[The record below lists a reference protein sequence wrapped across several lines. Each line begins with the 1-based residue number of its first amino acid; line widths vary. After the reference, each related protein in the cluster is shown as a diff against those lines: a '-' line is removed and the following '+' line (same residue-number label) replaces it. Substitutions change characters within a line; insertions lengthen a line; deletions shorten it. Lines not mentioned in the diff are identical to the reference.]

1 MFSKNN
7 TRMNNKKQFEKVNQ
21 YGIKKF
27 NAGTASVLIA
37 SAFMFLGGAAQAA
50 DTNKEEATVAATEK
64 VAAEKPIEEKTETKS
79 AVVEKATE
87 LKEVK
92 AEAKKEVN
100 KATLQAK
107 ISQLDNLFVT
117 LAEKELSE
125 DKQVK
130 TVSAAVELNKA
141 KDLVVSETATQEQVD
156 AQVAA
161 LEAAINNL
169 NKVEKTAEKAV
180 DKKEEK
186 SETKVAKE
194 NLEKAVSEAKAV
206 NQAATTF
213 ATKEVKEE
221 APKAEIKAAVATS
234 EKEIAKALDIF
245 NSDSSTKSYADQ
257 QRKELE
263 KAIEAVYVTMQ
274 RAGHR
279 GKVEAVLADTPS
291 KITGKDVFR
300 DGETVNAV
308 TNAYVDMNADNTAP
322 TGWGVDTTISTST
335 LKAGSITKIE
345 LTNLAEL
352 GAGLAVN
359 TEIRATDGTVV
370 GKVKSIDFKTTTG
383 NNNNKSVPYWAQR
396 TQRGMTYDQRVAE
409 QPAVANE
416 TGTYTYNIEWNDK
429 VKDYPNVSFGAS
441 NLSGSGYLAPQIS
454 KDTPYTATIKID
466 GRTVLEHTYTRKGQ
480 QPSYQK
486 QGTSAS
492 LSENNGLTYL
502 NNEQIGRSDSIV
514 LRTDSDVRYG
524 VGSKFTIKL
533 PNADFTEFKELAGS
547 SNFVNGL
554 NTASTITPNKGDSIT
569 YRPQNRWSNARANE
583 NNVWILQDGR
593 DSGFTLT
600 PRLISPT
607 ELELTVTEGTIQ
619 EDSIVSMPLQSLGIE
634 KVIKDKTLT
643 SEYSKITYENGL
655 IKQGYVGN
663 DKTAATLTVSGG
675 ESINGGKED
684 VITKVPNGWS
694 INGDGKVQGEP
705 PTGAVVRTFKD
716 LVTGE
721 VIGFEPTRYT
731 GNIPLSEDGSK
742 DYTNVLGN
750 KYDVSNDHVDLVKE
764 VNGEEYILADL
775 PPENA
780 RGTLSVTKT
789 RARDLYSEE
798 ELKAKG
804 INGSAFVTPAEYDY
818 VKKTKVEEVNRTIK
832 FVYADNVANLAGTE
846 VFPSQ
851 KQTVSYTGSIKLT
864 AEGKAVINSNDRPVY
879 INWKGTDGQSTD
891 LPELAVPQ
899 KEGYIASVEKVPVQ
913 ATTATDED
921 YEYVVKYTAIQKAK
935 TTFVDEKGN
944 PIPGVAEITE
954 QGGSETPLT
963 KEDEVK
969 AKIKELENK
978 GYELVSNTYPEG
990 GKFDTDKDTDQEFK
1004 VILKQKEVTVTPD
1017 QPKTPGTPVDPNNPE
1032 GPKYPA
1038 GLEEKDLNKTV
1049 TRTITYVYEDGT
1061 PVLNEDGTP
1070 KTVTQEAKFTR
1081 TAKVNLVT
1089 GEVTY
1094 GDWSE
1099 AKDLPEV
1106 KSPVVKGFVADK
1118 ASVPVVNVTGDS
1130 KDTTEVVTYKP
1141 LGSWV
1146 PNIPG
1151 QPTNPIKYPNNPDD
1165 PTKPGTDK
1173 PVLPYVPGMTPKDG
1187 NGQPLKPV
1195 DPQDPT
1201 KGYIIPDI
1209 PQDPTQSTPINYVKD
1224 TQKAKTTFVDEKG
1237 NPIPGVDAITEQGD
1251 SDTPL
1256 TKEDEVKA
1264 KIKEL
1269 ENKGYELVSN
1279 TYPEGGKFD
1288 TDKDTDQEFKVILK
1302 QKEVTVT
1309 PDQPKTPGTPVDPNN
1324 PEGPKYPA
1332 GLEEKDLNKT
1342 VTRTI
1347 TYVYEDGTPVLNED
1361 GTPKTVTQEAK
1372 FTREAKVN
1380 LVTGEVTYG
1389 DWSEAKDLPEVK
1401 SPVVKGFLAD
1411 KASVPATKV
1420 TGDSKDTTEVVTY
1433 KPIGSWIPNI
1443 PGQPTSPI
1451 KYPNDPTD
1459 PTKPGK
1465 PTEVLPYVPGYTPK
1479 DKDGNPLK
1487 PVDPQDPTKG
1497 YEVPNLPTDPSQNTV
1512 INYVKDTQKA
1522 KTTFVDEKGNPIPG
1536 VDAITE
1542 EGDSDTPLTKE
1553 SEVKAKIKELENKGY
1568 ELVSNT
1574 YPEGGKF
1581 DKDKDTD
1588 QEFKVTLKAKEVTV
1602 TPDQPKTPGTP
1613 VDPNNPEGPKYPAG
1627 LEEKDLNKTVT
1638 RTITYV
1644 YADGTPVLNED
1655 GTPKTV
1661 TQEAKF
1667 TREAKVNLVTGEV
1680 TYGDWTPEQD
1690 LAEVKSPVVKGYLAD
1705 KATVPATK
1713 VTADSKD
1720 TTEVV
1725 TYKPIGS
1732 WIPNIPGQPTNPIKY
1747 PNDPT
1752 DPTKPG
1758 KPTETLP
1765 YVPGFTPVDKD
1776 GNPLKPVDPQD
1787 PTKGYI
1793 VPDIPTDPG
1802 KDTVIN
1808 YEANDANLV
1817 VKYVDENGKDLIPAE
1832 TTKGKVGDEYT
1843 TTGKVIN
1850 GYVLVRVEGET
1861 KGKIGKDGSTVTY
1874 VYKPIG
1880 SWIPNIPGQPTN
1892 PIKYPN
1898 DPTDPTKPGKPTE
1911 TLPYVPGFTP
1921 VDKDGNPLKPVDP
1934 QDPTKGY
1941 VVPNIPTDPS
1951 EDTVINYVANKANL
1965 VVKYVDENGKDLIP
1979 AETTEGKEGDEYTT
1993 SGKVIPGY
2001 VLVRVDGEAK
2011 GKIGKDGST
2020 VTYVYKPL
2028 GSWVTNIPGQ
2038 PTSQIK
2044 YPNDPTD
2051 PTKPGSERPVLPYV
2065 PGYTPVDGNG
2075 NPLKP
2080 VDPQDPTKGYIIP
2093 DIPTNPGQD
2102 TVINYVAN
2110 KANLVVK
2117 YVDENGKD
2125 LIPAETT
2132 EGKVGDEYSTTGK
2145 VINGYVLVRVDGE
2158 TKGKIGKDG
2167 STVTYVYKP
2176 IGSWIPNIPGQ
2187 PTSPIK
2193 YPNDPT
2199 DPTKPGKPTET
2210 LPYVPGFT
2218 PVDKDGNPL
2227 KPVDPQDPTKGYV
2240 VPNIP
2245 TDPSEDTV
2253 INYVANK
2260 ANLVVKYVD
2269 ENGKDLIPAETTEG
2283 KEGDEYTTSGK
2294 VIPGYVLVRV
2304 DGEAKGK
2311 IGKDGSTVTYV
2322 YKPLGSWV
2330 TNIPGQPTSQIKYP
2344 NDPTDPTKPGSERPV
2359 LPYVPGYT
2367 PVDGNG
2373 NPLKPVDPQDPTKG
2387 YIIPDIPTN
2396 PGQDTVINYV
2406 ANPKPQPKQDQKP
2419 VQPKANAQVKRL
2431 ANTGATETNT
2441 GLAGLGLAALGGM
2454 LAAVRRRKEK

>member
-1 MFSKNN
+1 MYSRMEKYHGRRAQRFSIRKYS
-7 TRMNNKKQFEKVNQ
+7 F
-21 YGIKKF
+21 G
-27 NAGTASVLIA
+27 AASVLLGTALLLGANAVKADETSTA
-37 SAFMFLGGAAQAA
+37 STKTPEVTNSDKQKPDSAITTPVVEELPELKIDAVKA
-50 DTNKEEATVAATEK
+50 DEKPEVKEEVKTEAKPVAKPVAEKEVTDKAATEK
-64 VAAEKPIEEKTETKS
+64 SDKEQADKKEVAKEKTNKETS
-79 AVVEKATE
+79 EKAATE
-87 LKEVK
+87 KAQDEVKTVLTQLTSEADVMASVASNFSDKEVK
-92 AEAKKEVN
+92 DESAKKELAV
-100 KATLQAK
+100 K
-107 ISQLDNLFVT
+107 IE
-117 LAEKELSE
+117 A
-125 DKQVK
+125 VK
-130 TVSAAVELNKA
+130 
-141 KDLVVSETATQEQVD
+141 
-156 AQVAA
+156 
-161 LEAAINNL
+161 LEAA
-169 NKVEKTAEKAV
+169 
-180 DKKEEK
+180 K
-186 SETKVAKE
+186 SNDLLSSDASKDQMVAQ
-194 NLEKAVSEAKAV
+194 V
-206 NQAATTF
+206 NRLSA
-213 ATKEVKEE
+213 
-221 APKAEIKAAVATS
+221 
-234 EKEIAKALDIF
+234 
-245 NSDSSTKSYADQ
+245 
-257 QRKELE
+257 
-263 KAIEAVYVTMQ
+263 AIEAVYTEMK
-274 RAGHR
+274 RAGHA
-279 GKVEAVLADTPS
+279 GKVESVLAATAS
-291 KITGKDVFR
+291 KITGKDVFK
-300 DGETVNAV
+300 DGETVKAV

-322 TGWGVDTTISTST
+322 TGWGFDTTISTST

-441 NLSGSGYLAPQIS
+441 NLSGDGYLAPQIS

-514 LRTDSDVRYG
+514 LKTDSDVRYG

-533 PNADFTEFKELAGS
+533 PNADFTEFKELEGS
-547 SNFVNGL
+547 SSFVNGL
-554 NTASTITPNKGDSIT
+554 NTASTINPNKGDSIT

-593 DSGFTLT
+593 DTGFTLT

-643 SEYSKITYENGL
+643 SEYSNITYENGL

-675 ESINGGKED
+675 ESINGEKED
-684 VITKVPNGWS
+684 VITTVPNGWS
-694 INGDGKVQGEP
+694 VKGDGKVQGEP

-775 PPENA
+775 PPENVK
-780 RGTLSVTKT
+780 GTLSVTKT

-832 FVYADNVANLAGTE
+832 FVYADNVAGLAGTD

-864 AEGKAVINSNDRPVY
+864 AQGKAVINSEDKPVY
-879 INWKGTDGQSTD
+879 INWKGTNGQSTD

-944 PIPGVAEITE
+944 AIPGVAEITE

-963 KEDEVK
+963 KEADVK

-990 GKFDTDKDTDQEFK
+990 GKFDKDKDTDQEFK
-1004 VILKQKEVTVTPD
+1004 VTLKQKEVTVTPD
-1017 QPKTPGTPVDPNNPE
+1017 QPKTPGTPVDPNNPD

-1081 TAKVNLVT
+1081 EAKVNLVT

-1094 GDWSE
+1094 GDWTP
-1099 AKDLPEV
+1099 AQDLAEV
-1106 KSPVVKGFVADK
+1106 KSPVVKGYLADK
-1118 ASVPVVNVTGDS
+1118 ASVAVVNVTGDS
-1130 KDTTEVVTYKP
+1130 EDIKEVVTYKP

-1201 KGYIIPDI
+1201 KGYVIPDI
-1209 PQDPTQSTPINYVKD
+1209 PNDPTQSTPINYVKD

-1237 NPIPGVDAITEQGD
+1237 NPIPGVAEITEEGD

-1256 TKEDEVKA
+1256 TKEADVKA

-1288 TDKDTDQEFKVILK
+1288 KDKDTDQEFKVTLK

-1324 PEGPKYPA
+1324 PDGPKYPA

-1389 DWSEAKDLPEVK
+1389 DWTPAQDLAEVK
-1401 SPVVKGFLAD
+1401 SPVVKGYLAD
-1411 KASVPATKV
+1411 KASVPTTKV
-1420 TGDSKDTTEVVTY
+1420 TADSKDATEVVTY

-1443 PGQPTSPI
+1443 PGQPTTPI
-1451 KYPNDPTD
+1451 KYPNDPAD
-1459 PTKPGK
+1459 PTKPGQ
-1465 PTEVLPYVPGYTPK
+1465 PTEVLPYVPGFTPE

-1487 PVDPQDPTKG
+1487 PVDPKDPSKG
-1497 YEVPNLPTDPSQNTV
+1497 YVVPNIPTDPSQDTV
-1512 INYVKDTQKA
+1512 INYVANKA
-1522 KTTFVDEKGNPIPG
+1522 KLVVKYVDEKGKDLIPSETTEGKVGDEYTTTGKVIPG
-1536 VDAITE
+1536 HLLVRVD
-1542 EGDSDTPLTKE
+1542 GD
-1553 SEVKAKIKELENKGY
+1553 AK
-1568 ELVSNT
+1568 
-1574 YPEGGKF
+1574 GKIG
-1581 DKDKDTD
+1581 TD
-1588 QEFKVTLKAKEVTV
+1588 GSTV
-1602 TPDQPKTPGTP
+1602 T
-1613 VDPNNPEGPKYPAG
+1613 
-1627 LEEKDLNKTVT
+1627 
-1638 RTITYV
+1638 YV
-1644 YADGTPVLNED
+1644 
-1655 GTPKTV
+1655 
-1661 TQEAKF
+1661 
-1667 TREAKVNLVTGEV
+1667 
-1680 TYGDWTPEQD
+1680 
-1690 LAEVKSPVVKGYLAD
+1690 
-1705 KATVPATK
+1705 
-1713 VTADSKD
+1713 
-1720 TTEVV
+1720 
-1725 TYKPIGS
+1725 YKPIGS
-1732 WIPNIPGQPTNPIKY
+1732 WIPNIPGQPTTPIKY
-1747 PNDPT
+1747 PNDPQ

-1758 KPTETLP
+1758 QPTEVLP
-1765 YVPGFTPVDKD
+1765 YVPGFTPEDKD
-1776 GNPLKPVDPQD
+1776 GNPLKPVDPKD
-1787 PTKGYI
+1787 PSKGYV
-1793 VPDIPTDPG
+1793 VPNIPTDPSQ
-1802 KDTVIN
+1802 DTVIN
-1808 YEANDANLV
+1808 YVANKAKLV
-1817 VKYVDENGKDLIPAE
+1817 VKYVDEKGKDLIPSE
-1832 TTKGKVGDEYT
+1832 TTEGKVGDEYST
-1843 TTGKVIN
+1843 SGKVIP
-1850 GYVLVRVEGET
+1850 GHLLVRVEGEA

-1880 SWIPNIPGQPTN
+1880 SWIPNIPGQPTT

-1898 DPTDPTKPGKPTE
+1898 DPQDPTKPGQPTE
-1911 TLPYVPGFTP
+1911 VLPYVPGFTP
-1921 VDKDGNPLKPVDP
+1921 EDKDGNPLKPVDP
-1934 QDPTKGY
+1934 KDPSKGY

-1951 EDTVINYVANKANL
+1951 
-1965 VVKYVDENGKDLIP
+1965 
-1979 AETTEGKEGDEYTT
+1979 
-1993 SGKVIPGY
+1993 
-2001 VLVRVDGEAK
+2001 
-2011 GKIGKDGST
+2011 
-2020 VTYVYKPL
+2020 
-2028 GSWVTNIPGQ
+2028 
-2038 PTSQIK
+2038 
-2044 YPNDPTD
+2044 
-2051 PTKPGSERPVLPYV
+2051 
-2065 PGYTPVDGNG
+2065 
-2075 NPLKP
+2075 
-2080 VDPQDPTKGYIIP
+2080 
-2093 DIPTNPGQD
+2093 QD

-2110 KANLVVK
+2110 KAKLVVK
-2117 YVDENGKD
+2117 YVDEKGKD
-2125 LIPAETT
+2125 LIPSETT
-2132 EGKVGDEYSTTGK
+2132 EGKVGDEYSTSGK
-2145 VINGYVLVRVDGE
+2145 VIPGHLLVRVEGE
-2158 TKGKIGKDG
+2158 AKGKIGKDG

-2187 PTSPIK
+2187 PTTPIK
-2193 YPNDPT
+2193 YPNDPQ
-2199 DPTKPGKPTET
+2199 DPTKPGQPTEV

-2218 PVDKDGNPL
+2218 PEDKDGNPL
-2227 KPVDPQDPTKGYV
+2227 KPVDPKDPSKGYV

-2245 TDPSEDTV
+2245 TDPS
-2253 INYVANK
+2253 
-2260 ANLVVKYVD
+2260 
-2269 ENGKDLIPAETTEG
+2269 
-2283 KEGDEYTTSGK
+2283 
-2294 VIPGYVLVRV
+2294 
-2304 DGEAKGK
+2304 
-2311 IGKDGSTVTYV
+2311 
-2322 YKPLGSWV
+2322 
-2330 TNIPGQPTSQIKYP
+2330 
-2344 NDPTDPTKPGSERPV
+2344 
-2359 LPYVPGYT
+2359 
-2367 PVDGNG
+2367 
-2373 NPLKPVDPQDPTKG
+2373 
-2387 YIIPDIPTN
+2387 
-2396 PGQDTVINYV
+2396 QDTVINYV
-2406 ANPKPQPKQDQKP
+2406 PNPREVEKPAKPAQPSKPSKQETPKYVEGQKELP
-2419 VQPKANAQVKRL
+2419 
-2431 ANTGATETNT
+2431 NTGTEASAS
-2441 GLAGLGLAALGGM
+2441 LASLGLLGALGGFGL
-2454 LAAVRRRKEK
+2454 LARKKKED

>member
-7 TRMNNKKQFEKVNQ
+7 TKMNNKKQYEKVNH

-50 DTNKEEATVAATEK
+50 DTNKQETTVAVAEKAAATTTEEKAETAKVETPAVAEKAAETREVAPKAEVKEETTVKAAAKEEKAEEA
-64 VAAEKPIEEKTETKS
+64 
-79 AVVEKATE
+79 KA
-87 LKEVK
+87 
-92 AEAKKEVN
+92 KEVN
-100 KATLQAK
+100 KTALQAK
-107 ISQLDNLFVT
+107 ISQLDNLFVS
-117 LAEKELSE
+117 LAGQELTE
-125 DKQVK
+125 TKQTQ

-141 KDLVVSETATQEQVD
+141 KDLVAQASATQEQVD
-156 AQVAA
+156 AQEAA

-169 NKVEKTAEKAV
+169 NKVEKTAEKEA
-180 DKKEEK
+180 DKKEETKKEEK

-194 NLEKAVSEAKAV
+194 ELEKAVSEAKAV

-213 ATKEVKEE
+213 KTKQVKEA

-245 NSDSSTKSYADQ
+245 NSDSSTKEDADQ

-279 GKVEAVLADTPS
+279 GRVETVLADTAS
-291 KITGKDVFR
+291 KITGKDVLK
-300 DGETVNAV
+300 DGETVKAV
-308 TNAYVDMNADNTAP
+308 TNAYVDMNSDNTKP
-322 TGWGVDTTISTST
+322 VGWGFDTTISTST

-441 NLSGSGYLAPQIS
+441 NLSGSGYYAPQIS

-514 LRTDSDVRYG
+514 LKTDSDVRYG

-533 PNADFTEFKELAGS
+533 PNADFTEFKELEGS

-554 NTASTITPNKGDSIT
+554 NTASTINPNKGDSIT
-569 YRPQNRWSNARANE
+569 YRPASRWANVKANE
-583 NNVWILQDGR
+583 NNVWILNDGR
-593 DSGFTLT
+593 DTGFTLT

-619 EDSIVSMPLQSLGIE
+619 EGSTVSMPLQSLGIE

-643 SEYSKITYENGL
+643 SEYSNITYENGL

-675 ESINGGKED
+675 ESVNGEKED
-684 VITKVPNGWS
+684 VITTVPNGWS
-694 INGDGKVQGEP
+694 IVGDGKVQGEP

-750 KYDVSNDHVDLVKE
+750 KYDVSNDNVDLVKE
-764 VNGEEYILADL
+764 VNGEEYILADI
-775 PPENA
+775 PAENA

-804 INGSAFVTPAEYDY
+804 INGSAFVNPVNYDY

-832 FVYADNVANLAGTE
+832 FVYADNVADLAGTE

-864 AEGKAVINSNDRPVY
+864 AQGKAVINSEDKPVY
-879 INWKGTDGQSTD
+879 INWKGTNGQSTD

-913 ATTATDED
+913 PTTAKDED

-944 PIPGVAEITE
+944 AIPGVAEITE

-1004 VILKQKEVTVTPD
+1004 VTLKQ
-1017 QPKTPGTPVDPNNPE
+1017 
-1032 GPKYPA
+1032 
-1038 GLEEKDLNKTV
+1038 
-1049 TRTITYVYEDGT
+1049 
-1061 PVLNEDGTP
+1061 
-1070 KTVTQEAKFTR
+1070 
-1081 TAKVNLVT
+1081 
-1089 GEVTY
+1089 
-1094 GDWSE
+1094 
-1099 AKDLPEV
+1099 
-1106 KSPVVKGFVADK
+1106 
-1118 ASVPVVNVTGDS
+1118 
-1130 KDTTEVVTYKP
+1130 
-1141 LGSWV
+1141 
-1146 PNIPG
+1146 
-1151 QPTNPIKYPNNPDD
+1151 
-1165 PTKPGTDK
+1165 
-1173 PVLPYVPGMTPKDG
+1173 
-1187 NGQPLKPV
+1187 
-1195 DPQDPT
+1195 
-1201 KGYIIPDI
+1201 
-1209 PQDPTQSTPINYVKD
+1209 
-1224 TQKAKTTFVDEKG
+1224 
-1237 NPIPGVDAITEQGD
+1237 
-1251 SDTPL
+1251 
-1256 TKEDEVKA
+1256 
-1264 KIKEL
+1264 
-1269 ENKGYELVSN
+1269 
-1279 TYPEGGKFD
+1279 
-1288 TDKDTDQEFKVILK
+1288 
-1302 QKEVTVT
+1302 
-1309 PDQPKTPGTPVDPNN
+1309 
-1324 PEGPKYPA
+1324 
-1332 GLEEKDLNKT
+1332 
-1342 VTRTI
+1342 
-1347 TYVYEDGTPVLNED
+1347 
-1361 GTPKTVTQEAK
+1361 
-1372 FTREAKVN
+1372 
-1380 LVTGEVTYG
+1380 
-1389 DWSEAKDLPEVK
+1389 
-1401 SPVVKGFLAD
+1401 
-1411 KASVPATKV
+1411 
-1420 TGDSKDTTEVVTY
+1420 
-1433 KPIGSWIPNI
+1433 
-1443 PGQPTSPI
+1443 
-1451 KYPNDPTD
+1451 
-1459 PTKPGK
+1459 
-1465 PTEVLPYVPGYTPK
+1465 
-1479 DKDGNPLK
+1479 
-1487 PVDPQDPTKG
+1487 
-1497 YEVPNLPTDPSQNTV
+1497 
-1512 INYVKDTQKA
+1512 
-1522 KTTFVDEKGNPIPG
+1522 
-1536 VDAITE
+1536 
-1542 EGDSDTPLTKE
+1542 
-1553 SEVKAKIKELENKGY
+1553 
-1568 ELVSNT
+1568 
-1574 YPEGGKF
+1574 
-1581 DKDKDTD
+1581 
-1588 QEFKVTLKAKEVTV
+1588 KEVTV

-1680 TYGDWTPEQD
+1680 TYGNWTPAQD

-1747 PNDPT
+1747 PNDPQ

-1758 KPTETLP
+1758 QPTEVLP
-1765 YVPGFTPVDKD
+1765 YVPGFTPEDKD
-1776 GNPLKPVDPQD
+1776 GNPLKPVDPTD
-1787 PTKGYI
+1787 PTKGYV
-1793 VPDIPTDPG
+1793 VPNIPTDPSQ
-1802 KDTVIN
+1802 DTVIN
-1808 YEANDANLV
+1808 YVANKAKLV
-1817 VKYVDENGKDLIPAE
+1817 VKYVDESGKDLIPSE
-1832 TTKGKVGDEYT
+1832 TTEGKVGDEYT
-1843 TTGKVIN
+1843 TTGKVIP
-1850 GYVLVRVEGET
+1850 GHLLVRVEGDA

-1898 DPTDPTKPGKPTE
+1898 DPTDPTKPGQPTE
-1911 TLPYVPGFTP
+1911 VLPYVPGFTP
-1921 VDKDGNPLKPVDP
+1921 EDKDGNPLKPVDP
-1934 QDPTKGY
+1934 TDPTKGY

-1951 EDTVINYVANKANL
+1951 QDTVINYVANKAKL
-1965 VVKYVDENGKDLIP
+1965 VVKYVDESGKDLIP
-1979 AETTEGKEGDEYTT
+1979 SETTEGKVGDEYTT
-1993 SGKVIPGY
+1993 TGKVIPGY

-2011 GKIGKDGST
+2011 GKIGTDGST

-2028 GSWVTNIPGQ
+2028 GSWIPNIPGQ
-2038 PTSQIK
+2038 PTNPIK
-2044 YPNDPTD
+2044 YPNDPQD
-2051 PTKPGSERPVLPYV
+2051 PTKPGQPTETLPYVPGYTPQDGNGNPLKPVDPKDPSKGYVVPNIPADPSQDTVINYVATEANLVVKYVDEKGKDLIPAETTKVKIGDEYRTTGKVIKGYVLVRVEDEAKGKIGIDGSTVTYVYQPLGSWIPNIPGQPTNPIKYPNDPQDPTKPGKPTETLPYV

-2080 VDPQDPTKGYIIP
+2080 VDPQDPTKGYIVP

-2102 TVINYVAN
+2102 T
-2110 KANLVVK
+2110 
-2117 YVDENGKD
+2117 
-2125 LIPAETT
+2125 P
-2132 EGKVGDEYSTTGK
+2132 
-2145 VINGYVLVRVDGE
+2145 
-2158 TKGKIGKDG
+2158 
-2167 STVTYVYKP
+2167 
-2176 IGSWIPNIPGQ
+2176 
-2187 PTSPIK
+2187 
-2193 YPNDPT
+2193 
-2199 DPTKPGKPTET
+2199 
-2210 LPYVPGFT
+2210 
-2218 PVDKDGNPL
+2218 
-2227 KPVDPQDPTKGYV
+2227 
-2240 VPNIP
+2240 
-2245 TDPSEDTV
+2245 
-2253 INYVANK
+2253 
-2260 ANLVVKYVD
+2260 
-2269 ENGKDLIPAETTEG
+2269 
-2283 KEGDEYTTSGK
+2283 
-2294 VIPGYVLVRV
+2294 
-2304 DGEAKGK
+2304 
-2311 IGKDGSTVTYV
+2311 
-2322 YKPLGSWV
+2322 
-2330 TNIPGQPTSQIKYP
+2330 
-2344 NDPTDPTKPGSERPV
+2344 
-2359 LPYVPGYT
+2359 
-2367 PVDGNG
+2367 
-2373 NPLKPVDPQDPTKG
+2373 
-2387 YIIPDIPTN
+2387 
-2396 PGQDTVINYV
+2396 INYV
-2406 ANPKPQPKQDQKP
+2406 ANPKPQSNRGQKPQPKPAVTPEKPGQNNAP
-2419 VQPKANAQVKRL
+2419 VQPKANGQVKRL
-2431 ANTGATETNT
+2431 ANTGTTETNT
-2441 GLAGLGLAALGGM
+2441 GLAGLGLASLAGM
-2454 LAAVRRRKEK
+2454 LAAARRRKEK

>member
-1 MFSKNN
+1 MYSRMEKYHGRRAQRFSIRKYS
-7 TRMNNKKQFEKVNQ
+7 F
-21 YGIKKF
+21 G
-27 NAGTASVLIA
+27 AASVL
-37 SAFMFLGGAAQAA
+37 LGTALVLGANGVQA
-50 DTNKEEATVAATEK
+50 EETVAVNPATSEQSNSDKNLSSSTLSTPVVEELPELKIDAVKADEKPEVKEDAKTEAKPVAEKEVTVKAEKEKPAKDQTDKKETDKEKTAKIETEK
-64 VAAEKPIEEKTETKS
+64 AQDEVKTVLTQLTSEAEVMASVAS
-79 AVVEKATE
+79 NFSD
-87 LKEVK
+87 KEVK
-92 AEAKKEVN
+92 DEAAKKELAV
-100 KATLQAK
+100 K
-107 ISQLDNLFVT
+107 IE
-117 LAEKELSE
+117 A
-125 DKQVK
+125 VK
-130 TVSAAVELNKA
+130 
-141 KDLVVSETATQEQVD
+141 
-156 AQVAA
+156 
-161 LEAAINNL
+161 LEAA
-169 NKVEKTAEKAV
+169 
-180 DKKEEK
+180 K
-186 SETKVAKE
+186 SNDLLSSDASKDQMVAQ
-194 NLEKAVSEAKAV
+194 V
-206 NQAATTF
+206 NRLSA
-213 ATKEVKEE
+213 
-221 APKAEIKAAVATS
+221 
-234 EKEIAKALDIF
+234 
-245 NSDSSTKSYADQ
+245 
-257 QRKELE
+257 
-263 KAIEAVYVTMQ
+263 AIEAVYTEMK
-274 RAGHR
+274 RAGHA
-279 GKVEAVLADTPS
+279 GKVESVLAATAS
-291 KITGKDVFR
+291 KITGKDVFK
-300 DGETVNAV
+300 DGETVKAV

-322 TGWGVDTTISTST
+322 TGWGFDTTISTST

-352 GAGLAVN
+352 GAGLANN

-441 NLSGSGYLAPQIS
+441 NLSGDGYLAPQIS

-514 LRTDSDVRYG
+514 LKTDSDVRYG

-533 PNADFTEFKELAGS
+533 PNADFTEFKELEGS

-554 NTASTITPNKGDSIT
+554 NTASTINPNKGDSIT

-593 DSGFTLT
+593 DTGFTLT

-643 SEYSKITYENGL
+643 SEYSNITYENGL

-675 ESINGGKED
+675 ESINGEKED
-684 VITKVPNGWS
+684 VITTVPNGWS
-694 INGDGKVQGEP
+694 VKGDGKVQGEP

-775 PPENA
+775 PPENVK
-780 RGTLSVTKT
+780 GTLSVTKT

-832 FVYADNVANLAGTE
+832 FVYADNVAGLAGTD

-864 AEGKAVINSNDRPVY
+864 AQGKAVINSEDKPVY
-879 INWKGTDGQSTD
+879 INWKGTNGQSTD

-944 PIPGVAEITE
+944 AIPGVAEITE

-963 KEDEVK
+963 KEADVK

-1004 VILKQKEVTVTPD
+1004 VTLKQKEVTVTPD
-1017 QPKTPGTPVDPNNPE
+1017 QPKTPGTPVDPNNPD

-1081 TAKVNLVT
+1081 EAKVNLVT

-1094 GDWSE
+1094 GDWTP
-1099 AKDLPEV
+1099 AQDLAEV
-1106 KSPVVKGFVADK
+1106 KSPVVKGYLADK
-1118 ASVPVVNVTGDS
+1118 ASVAVVNVTGDS
-1130 KDTTEVVTYKP
+1130 EDIKEVVTYKP

-1201 KGYIIPDI
+1201 KGYVIPDI
-1209 PQDPTQSTPINYVKD
+1209 PNDPTQSTPINYVKD

-1237 NPIPGVDAITEQGD
+1237 NPIPGVDAITEEGD

-1256 TKEDEVKA
+1256 TKEADVKA

-1288 TDKDTDQEFKVILK
+1288 KDKDTDQEFKVTLK
-1302 QKEVTVT
+1302 AKEVTVT

-1324 PEGPKYPA
+1324 PDGPKYPA

-1389 DWSEAKDLPEVK
+1389 DWTPAQDLAEVK
-1401 SPVVKGFLAD
+1401 SPVVKGYLAD
-1411 KASVPATKV
+1411 KASVPTTKV
-1420 TGDSKDTTEVVTY
+1420 TADSKDATEVVTY

-1443 PGQPTSPI
+1443 PGQPTTPI
-1451 KYPNDPTD
+1451 KYPNDPQD
-1459 PTKPGK
+1459 PTKPGQ
-1465 PTEVLPYVPGYTPK
+1465 PTEVLPYVPGFTPE

-1487 PVDPQDPTKG
+1487 PVDPKDPSKG
-1497 YEVPNLPTDPSQNTV
+1497 YVVPNIPTDPSQDTV
-1512 INYVKDTQKA
+1512 INYVA
-1522 KTTFVDEKGNPIPG
+1522 
-1536 VDAITE
+1536 
-1542 EGDSDTPLTKE
+1542 
-1553 SEVKAKIKELENKGY
+1553 NK
-1568 ELVSNT
+1568 
-1574 YPEGGKF
+1574 
-1581 DKDKDTD
+1581 
-1588 QEFKVTLKAKEVTV
+1588 
-1602 TPDQPKTPGTP
+1602 
-1613 VDPNNPEGPKYPAG
+1613 
-1627 LEEKDLNKTVT
+1627 
-1638 RTITYV
+1638 
-1644 YADGTPVLNED
+1644 
-1655 GTPKTV
+1655 
-1661 TQEAKF
+1661 
-1667 TREAKVNLVTGEV
+1667 
-1680 TYGDWTPEQD
+1680 
-1690 LAEVKSPVVKGYLAD
+1690 
-1705 KATVPATK
+1705 
-1713 VTADSKD
+1713 
-1720 TTEVV
+1720 
-1725 TYKPIGS
+1725 
-1732 WIPNIPGQPTNPIKY
+1732 
-1747 PNDPT
+1747 
-1752 DPTKPG
+1752 
-1758 KPTETLP
+1758 
-1765 YVPGFTPVDKD
+1765 
-1776 GNPLKPVDPQD
+1776 
-1787 PTKGYI
+1787 
-1793 VPDIPTDPG
+1793 
-1802 KDTVIN
+1802 
-1808 YEANDANLV
+1808 ANLV
-1817 VKYVDENGKDLIPAE
+1817 VKYVDEKGKDLIPSE
-1832 TTKGKVGDEYT
+1832 TTEGKVGDEYST
-1843 TTGKVIN
+1843 SGKVIP
-1850 GYVLVRVEGET
+1850 GHLLVRVEGEA

-1880 SWIPNIPGQPTN
+1880 SWIPNIPGQPTT

-1898 DPTDPTKPGKPTE
+1898 DPQDPTKPGQPTDV
-1911 TLPYVPGFTP
+1911 LPYVPGFTP
-1921 VDKDGNPLKPVDP
+1921 EDKDGNPLKPVDP
-1934 QDPTKGY
+1934 IDPTKGY

-1951 EDTVINYVANKANL
+1951 
-1965 VVKYVDENGKDLIP
+1965 
-1979 AETTEGKEGDEYTT
+1979 
-1993 SGKVIPGY
+1993 
-2001 VLVRVDGEAK
+2001 
-2011 GKIGKDGST
+2011 
-2020 VTYVYKPL
+2020 
-2028 GSWVTNIPGQ
+2028 
-2038 PTSQIK
+2038 
-2044 YPNDPTD
+2044 
-2051 PTKPGSERPVLPYV
+2051 
-2065 PGYTPVDGNG
+2065 
-2075 NPLKP
+2075 
-2080 VDPQDPTKGYIIP
+2080 
-2093 DIPTNPGQD
+2093 QD

-2110 KANLVVK
+2110 KAKLVVK
-2117 YVDENGKD
+2117 YVDEKGKD
-2125 LIPAETT
+2125 LIPSETT
-2132 EGKVGDEYSTTGK
+2132 EGKVGDEYTTTGK
-2145 VINGYVLVRVDGE
+2145 VIPGHLLVRVDGDA
-2158 TKGKIGKDG
+2158 KGKIGTDG

-2187 PTSPIK
+2187 PTTPIK
-2193 YPNDPT
+2193 YPNDPQ
-2199 DPTKPGKPTET
+2199 DPTKPGKDKPV
-2210 LPYVPGFT
+2210 LPYVPGYT
-2218 PVDKDGNPL
+2218 PKDKDGNPL
-2227 KPVDPQDPTKGYV
+2227 KPVDPNDPTKGYE
-2240 VPNIP
+2240 VPN
-2245 TDPSEDTV
+2245 V
-2253 INYVANK
+2253 
-2260 ANLVVKYVD
+2260 
-2269 ENGKDLIPAETTEG
+2269 
-2283 KEGDEYTTSGK
+2283 
-2294 VIPGYVLVRV
+2294 
-2304 DGEAKGK
+2304 
-2311 IGKDGSTVTYV
+2311 
-2322 YKPLGSWV
+2322 
-2330 TNIPGQPTSQIKYP
+2330 
-2344 NDPTDPTKPGSERPV
+2344 
-2359 LPYVPGYT
+2359 
-2367 PVDGNG
+2367 
-2373 NPLKPVDPQDPTKG
+2373 
-2387 YIIPDIPTN
+2387 PTN
-2396 PGQDTVINYV
+2396 PGEDTPINYV
-2406 ANPKPQPKQDQKP
+2406 PNPREVEKPAKPAQPSKPSKQETPKYVEGQKELP
-2419 VQPKANAQVKRL
+2419 NTGTEANASL
-2431 ANTGATETNT
+2431 AS
-2441 GLAGLGLAALGGM
+2441 LGLLGALGVFGL
-2454 LAAVRRRKEK
+2454 LARKKKED

>member
-1 MFSKNN
+1 MYSRMEKYHGRRAQRFSIRKYS
-7 TRMNNKKQFEKVNQ
+7 F
-21 YGIKKF
+21 G
-27 NAGTASVLIA
+27 AASVLLGTALLLGANAVKADETSTA
-37 SAFMFLGGAAQAA
+37 STKTPEVTNSDKQKPDSAITTPVVEELPELKIDAVKA
-50 DTNKEEATVAATEK
+50 DEKPEVKEEVKTEAKPVAEKEVTDKAATEK
-64 VAAEKPIEEKTETKS
+64 SDKEQADKKEVAKEKTNKETS
-79 AVVEKATE
+79 EKAATE
-87 LKEVK
+87 KAQDEVKTVLTQLTSEADVMASVASNFSDKEVK
-92 AEAKKEVN
+92 DESAKKELAV
-100 KATLQAK
+100 K
-107 ISQLDNLFVT
+107 IE
-117 LAEKELSE
+117 A
-125 DKQVK
+125 VK
-130 TVSAAVELNKA
+130 
-141 KDLVVSETATQEQVD
+141 
-156 AQVAA
+156 
-161 LEAAINNL
+161 LEAA
-169 NKVEKTAEKAV
+169 
-180 DKKEEK
+180 K
-186 SETKVAKE
+186 SNDLLSSDASKDQMVAQ
-194 NLEKAVSEAKAV
+194 V
-206 NQAATTF
+206 NRLSA
-213 ATKEVKEE
+213 
-221 APKAEIKAAVATS
+221 
-234 EKEIAKALDIF
+234 
-245 NSDSSTKSYADQ
+245 
-257 QRKELE
+257 
-263 KAIEAVYVTMQ
+263 AIEAVYTEMK
-274 RAGHR
+274 RAGHA
-279 GKVEAVLADTPS
+279 GKVESVLAATAS
-291 KITGKDVFR
+291 KITGKDVFK
-300 DGETVNAV
+300 DGETVKAV

-322 TGWGVDTTISTST
+322 TGWGFDTTISTST

-441 NLSGSGYLAPQIS
+441 NLSGDGYLAPQIS

-514 LRTDSDVRYG
+514 LKTDSDVRYG

-533 PNADFTEFKELAGS
+533 PNADFTEFKELEGNS
-547 SNFVNGL
+547 SFVNGL
-554 NTASTITPNKGDSIT
+554 NTASTINPNKGDSIT

-593 DSGFTLT
+593 DTGFTLT

-643 SEYSKITYENGL
+643 SEYSNITYENGL

-675 ESINGGKED
+675 ESINGEKED
-684 VITKVPNGWS
+684 VITTVPNGWS
-694 INGDGKVQGEP
+694 VKGDGKVQGEP

-775 PPENA
+775 PPENVK
-780 RGTLSVTKT
+780 GTLSVTKT

-832 FVYADNVANLAGTE
+832 FVYADNVAGLAGTD

-864 AEGKAVINSNDRPVY
+864 AQGKAVINSEDKPVY
-879 INWKGTDGQSTD
+879 INWKGTNGQSTD

-944 PIPGVAEITE
+944 AIPGVAEITE

-963 KEDEVK
+963 KEADVK

-1004 VILKQKEVTVTPD
+1004 VTLKQKEVTVTPD
-1017 QPKTPGTPVDPNNPE
+1017 QPKTPGTPVDPNNPD

-1081 TAKVNLVT
+1081 EAKVNLVT

-1094 GDWSE
+1094 GDWTP
-1099 AKDLPEV
+1099 AQDLAEV
-1106 KSPVVKGFVADK
+1106 KSPVVKGYLADK
-1118 ASVPVVNVTGDS
+1118 ASVAVVNVTGDS
-1130 KDTTEVVTYKP
+1130 EDIKEVVTYKP

-1201 KGYIIPDI
+1201 KGYVIPDI
-1209 PQDPTQSTPINYVKD
+1209 PNDPTQSTPINYVKD

-1237 NPIPGVDAITEQGD
+1237 NPIPGVAEITEEGD

-1256 TKEDEVKA
+1256 TKEADVKA

-1288 TDKDTDQEFKVILK
+1288 KDKDTDQEFKVTLK
-1302 QKEVTVT
+1302 AKEVTVT

-1324 PEGPKYPA
+1324 PDGPKYPA

-1389 DWSEAKDLPEVK
+1389 DWTPAQDLAEVK
-1401 SPVVKGFLAD
+1401 SPVVKGYLAD
-1411 KASVPATKV
+1411 KASVPTTKV
-1420 TGDSKDTTEVVTY
+1420 TADSKDATEVVTY

-1443 PGQPTSPI
+1443 PGQPTTPI
-1451 KYPNDPTD
+1451 KYPNDPAD
-1459 PTKPGK
+1459 PTKPGQ
-1465 PTEVLPYVPGYTPK
+1465 PTEVLPYVPGFTPE

-1487 PVDPQDPTKG
+1487 PVDPTDPTKG
-1497 YEVPNLPTDPSQNTV
+1497 YEVPNIPTDPSQDTV
-1512 INYVKDTQKA
+1512 INYVANKA
-1522 KTTFVDEKGNPIPG
+1522 KLVVKYVDEKGKDLIPSETTEGKVGDEYTTTGKVIPG
-1536 VDAITE
+1536 HLLVRVD
-1542 EGDSDTPLTKE
+1542 GD
-1553 SEVKAKIKELENKGY
+1553 AK
-1568 ELVSNT
+1568 
-1574 YPEGGKF
+1574 GKIG
-1581 DKDKDTD
+1581 TD
-1588 QEFKVTLKAKEVTV
+1588 GSTV
-1602 TPDQPKTPGTP
+1602 T
-1613 VDPNNPEGPKYPAG
+1613 
-1627 LEEKDLNKTVT
+1627 
-1638 RTITYV
+1638 YV
-1644 YADGTPVLNED
+1644 
-1655 GTPKTV
+1655 
-1661 TQEAKF
+1661 
-1667 TREAKVNLVTGEV
+1667 
-1680 TYGDWTPEQD
+1680 
-1690 LAEVKSPVVKGYLAD
+1690 
-1705 KATVPATK
+1705 
-1713 VTADSKD
+1713 
-1720 TTEVV
+1720 
-1725 TYKPIGS
+1725 YKPIGS
-1732 WIPNIPGQPTNPIKY
+1732 WIPNIPGQPTTPIKY
-1747 PNDPT
+1747 PNDPQ

-1758 KPTETLP
+1758 QPTEVLP
-1765 YVPGFTPVDKD
+1765 YVPGFTPEDKD
-1776 GNPLKPVDPQD
+1776 GNPLKPVDPTD
-1787 PTKGYI
+1787 PTKGYE
-1793 VPDIPTDPG
+1793 VPNIPTDPSQ
-1802 KDTVIN
+1802 DTVIN
-1808 YEANDANLV
+1808 YVANKAKLV
-1817 VKYVDENGKDLIPAE
+1817 VKYVDEKGKDLIPSE
-1832 TTKGKVGDEYT
+1832 TTEGKVGDEYT
-1843 TTGKVIN
+1843 TTGKVIP
-1850 GYVLVRVEGET
+1850 GHLLVRVEGEA

-1880 SWIPNIPGQPTN
+1880 SWIPNIPGQPTT

-1898 DPTDPTKPGKPTE
+1898 DPQDPTKPGQPTE
-1911 TLPYVPGFTP
+1911 VLPYVPGFTP
-1921 VDKDGNPLKPVDP
+1921 EDKDGNPLKPVDP
-1934 QDPTKGY
+1934 KDPSKGY

-1951 EDTVINYVANKANL
+1951 
-1965 VVKYVDENGKDLIP
+1965 
-1979 AETTEGKEGDEYTT
+1979 
-1993 SGKVIPGY
+1993 
-2001 VLVRVDGEAK
+2001 
-2011 GKIGKDGST
+2011 
-2020 VTYVYKPL
+2020 
-2028 GSWVTNIPGQ
+2028 
-2038 PTSQIK
+2038 
-2044 YPNDPTD
+2044 
-2051 PTKPGSERPVLPYV
+2051 
-2065 PGYTPVDGNG
+2065 
-2075 NPLKP
+2075 
-2080 VDPQDPTKGYIIP
+2080 
-2093 DIPTNPGQD
+2093 QD

-2117 YVDENGKD
+2117 YVDEKGKD
-2125 LIPAETT
+2125 LIPSETT
-2132 EGKVGDEYSTTGK
+2132 EGKVGDEYSTSGK
-2145 VINGYVLVRVDGE
+2145 VIPGHLLVRVEGE
-2158 TKGKIGKDG
+2158 AKGKIGKDG

-2193 YPNDPT
+2193 YPNDPA
-2199 DPTKPGKPTET
+2199 DPTKPGQPTEV

-2218 PVDKDGNPL
+2218 PEDKDGNPL
-2227 KPVDPQDPTKGYV
+2227 KPVDPKDPTKGYV

-2245 TDPSEDTV
+2245 TDPS
-2253 INYVANK
+2253 
-2260 ANLVVKYVD
+2260 
-2269 ENGKDLIPAETTEG
+2269 
-2283 KEGDEYTTSGK
+2283 
-2294 VIPGYVLVRV
+2294 
-2304 DGEAKGK
+2304 
-2311 IGKDGSTVTYV
+2311 
-2322 YKPLGSWV
+2322 
-2330 TNIPGQPTSQIKYP
+2330 
-2344 NDPTDPTKPGSERPV
+2344 
-2359 LPYVPGYT
+2359 
-2367 PVDGNG
+2367 
-2373 NPLKPVDPQDPTKG
+2373 
-2387 YIIPDIPTN
+2387 
-2396 PGQDTVINYV
+2396 QDTVINYV
-2406 ANPKPQPKQDQKP
+2406 PNPREVEKPAKPAQPSKPSKQETPKYVEGQKELP
-2419 VQPKANAQVKRL
+2419 
-2431 ANTGATETNT
+2431 NTGTEASAS
-2441 GLAGLGLAALGGM
+2441 LASLGLLGALGGFGL
-2454 LAAVRRRKEK
+2454 LARKKKED

>member
-7 TRMNNKKQFEKVNQ
+7 TKMNNKKQYEKVNH

-64 VAAEKPIEEKTETKS
+64 ATATEEKAEVAKAETPAVETKT
-79 AVVEKATE
+79 AEVKEVAPKAEKAT
-87 LKEVK
+87 
-92 AEAKKEVN
+92 AKEVN
-100 KATLQAK
+100 KNALQAK
-107 ISQLDNLFVT
+107 ISQLDNLFVS
-117 LAEKELSE
+117 LAGQELSE

-141 KDLVVSETATQEQVD
+141 KDLAASASVTQEQVD

-169 NKVEKTAEKAV
+169 NKVEKTAEKVA
-180 DKKEEK
+180 DKKEEAKKEEK
-186 SETKVAKE
+186 SETAVAKE
-194 NLEKAVSEAKAV
+194 NLEKVVSEAKAV

-245 NSDSSTKSYADQ
+245 NSDSSTKEDADQ

-279 GKVEAVLADTPS
+279 GRVESVLADTAS
-291 KITGKDVFR
+291 KITGKDVLK
-300 DGETVNAV
+300 DGEEVKAV

-322 TGWGVDTTISTST
+322 TGWGFDTTISTST

-441 NLSGSGYLAPQIS
+441 NLSGNGYLAPQIS

-492 LSENNGLTYL
+492 LSENNGLNYL
-502 NNEQIGRSDSIV
+502 NNELKSRSDSIV

-533 PNADFTEFKELAGS
+533 PNADFTEFKELEGS
-547 SNFVNGL
+547 SSFVNGL
-554 NTASTITPNKGDSIT
+554 NTASTINPNKGDSIT

-593 DSGFTLT
+593 DTGFTLT

-643 SEYSKITYENGL
+643 SEYSNITYENGL

-750 KYDVSNDHVDLVKE
+750 KYDVSNDNVDLVKE

-775 PPENA
+775 SPKNV

-832 FVYADNVANLAGTE
+832 FVYADNVAGLAGTD

-851 KQTVSYTGSIKLT
+851 KQTVSYTGTIKLT
-864 AEGKAVINSNDRPVY
+864 AQGKAVINSDDKPVY

-944 PIPGVAEITE
+944 AIPGVAEITE

-963 KEDEVK
+963 KEADVK
-969 AKIKELENK
+969 AKIKELEDK

-1017 QPKTPGTPVDPNNPE
+1017 QPKTPGTPVDPNNPD

-1038 GLEEKDLNKTV
+1038 GLEENNLNKTV

-1089 GEVTY
+1089 KEVTY

-1099 AKDLPEV
+1099 AKDLAEV
-1106 KSPVVKGFVADK
+1106 KSPVVPGYLADK
-1118 ASVPVVNVTGDS
+1118 ASVAVVNVTGNSEDI
-1130 KDTTEVVTYKP
+1130 KEVVTYKP

-1195 DPQDPT
+1195 DPTDPT
-1201 KGYIIPDI
+1201 KGYIVPDL
-1209 PQDPTQSTPINYVKD
+1209 PTDPSQNTPINYVKD

-1256 TKEDEVKA
+1256 TKEA
-1264 KIKEL
+1264 
-1269 ENKGYELVSN
+1269 
-1279 TYPEGGKFD
+1279 
-1288 TDKDTDQEFKVILK
+1288 
-1302 QKEVTVT
+1302 
-1309 PDQPKTPGTPVDPNN
+1309 
-1324 PEGPKYPA
+1324 
-1332 GLEEKDLNKT
+1332 
-1342 VTRTI
+1342 
-1347 TYVYEDGTPVLNED
+1347 
-1361 GTPKTVTQEAK
+1361 
-1372 FTREAKVN
+1372 
-1380 LVTGEVTYG
+1380 
-1389 DWSEAKDLPEVK
+1389 
-1401 SPVVKGFLAD
+1401 
-1411 KASVPATKV
+1411 
-1420 TGDSKDTTEVVTY
+1420 
-1433 KPIGSWIPNI
+1433 
-1443 PGQPTSPI
+1443 
-1451 KYPNDPTD
+1451 
-1459 PTKPGK
+1459 
-1465 PTEVLPYVPGYTPK
+1465 
-1479 DKDGNPLK
+1479 
-1487 PVDPQDPTKG
+1487 
-1497 YEVPNLPTDPSQNTV
+1497 
-1512 INYVKDTQKA
+1512 
-1522 KTTFVDEKGNPIPG
+1522 
-1536 VDAITE
+1536 
-1542 EGDSDTPLTKE
+1542 
-1553 SEVKAKIKELENKGY
+1553 EVKAKIKELENKGY

-1613 VDPNNPEGPKYPAG
+1613 VDPNNPDGPKYPAG

-1667 TREAKVNLVTGEV
+1667 TREAKVNLVTGDV
-1680 TYGDWTPEQD
+1680 TYGDWTPAQD
-1690 LAEVKSPVVKGYLAD
+1690 LAEVKSPVVKGFLAD
-1705 KATVPATK
+1705 KATVPTTK

-1747 PNDPT
+1747 PNDPQ

-1758 KPTETLP
+1758 QPTEVLP
-1765 YVPGFTPVDKD
+1765 YVPGFTP
-1776 GNPLKPVDPQD
+1776 
-1787 PTKGYI
+1787 
-1793 VPDIPTDPG
+1793 
-1802 KDTVIN
+1802 
-1808 YEANDANLV
+1808 E
-1817 VKYVDENGKDLIPAE
+1817 
-1832 TTKGKVGDEYT
+1832 
-1843 TTGKVIN
+1843 
-1850 GYVLVRVEGET
+1850 
-1861 KGKIGKDGSTVTY
+1861 
-1874 VYKPIG
+1874 
-1880 SWIPNIPGQPTN
+1880 
-1892 PIKYPN
+1892 
-1898 DPTDPTKPGKPTE
+1898 
-1911 TLPYVPGFTP
+1911 
-1921 VDKDGNPLKPVDP
+1921 DKDGNPLKPVDP

-1979 AETTEGKEGDEYTT
+1979 AETTEGKVGDEYTT
-1993 SGKVIPGY
+1993 TGKVIPGHL
-2001 VLVRVDGEAK
+2001 LVRVEGDAK

-2020 VTYVYKPL
+2020 VTYVYKPIGSWIPNIPGQPTNPIKYPNDPQDPTKPGQPTEVLPYVPGFTPEDKDGNPLKPVDPTDPTKGYVVPNIPTDPSQDTVINYVANKAKLVVKYVDEKGKDLIPAETTEGKVGDEYSTTGKVINGYVLVRVEGETKGKIGKDGSTVTYVYQPL
-2028 GSWVTNIPGQ
+2028 GSWITNIPGQ
-2038 PTSQIK
+2038 PTNQIK

-2051 PTKPGSERPVLPYV
+2051 PTKPGSDRPVLPYV

-2080 VDPQDPTKGYIIP
+2080 VDPQDPTKGYIVP

-2102 TVINYVAN
+2102 T
-2110 KANLVVK
+2110 
-2117 YVDENGKD
+2117 
-2125 LIPAETT
+2125 P
-2132 EGKVGDEYSTTGK
+2132 
-2145 VINGYVLVRVDGE
+2145 
-2158 TKGKIGKDG
+2158 
-2167 STVTYVYKP
+2167 
-2176 IGSWIPNIPGQ
+2176 
-2187 PTSPIK
+2187 
-2193 YPNDPT
+2193 
-2199 DPTKPGKPTET
+2199 
-2210 LPYVPGFT
+2210 
-2218 PVDKDGNPL
+2218 
-2227 KPVDPQDPTKGYV
+2227 
-2240 VPNIP
+2240 
-2245 TDPSEDTV
+2245 
-2253 INYVANK
+2253 
-2260 ANLVVKYVD
+2260 
-2269 ENGKDLIPAETTEG
+2269 
-2283 KEGDEYTTSGK
+2283 
-2294 VIPGYVLVRV
+2294 
-2304 DGEAKGK
+2304 
-2311 IGKDGSTVTYV
+2311 
-2322 YKPLGSWV
+2322 
-2330 TNIPGQPTSQIKYP
+2330 
-2344 NDPTDPTKPGSERPV
+2344 
-2359 LPYVPGYT
+2359 
-2367 PVDGNG
+2367 
-2373 NPLKPVDPQDPTKG
+2373 
-2387 YIIPDIPTN
+2387 
-2396 PGQDTVINYV
+2396 INYV

-2419 VQPKANAQVKRL
+2419 QPKPAVTPKKPGQNNAPVQLKSNGQVKRL
-2431 ANTGATETNT
+2431 ANTGTTETNT
-2441 GLAGLGLAALGGM
+2441 GLAGLGLAAIAGL
-2454 LAAVRRRKEK
+2454 LTAARRRKEK

>member
-1 MFSKNN
+1 MEKYHGRRAQRFSIRKYS
-7 TRMNNKKQFEKVNQ
+7 F
-21 YGIKKF
+21 G
-27 NAGTASVLIA
+27 AASVL
-37 SAFMFLGGAAQAA
+37 LGTALLLGANAVKA
-50 DTNKEEATVAATEK
+50 DETNTGSVKATEVTNSDKQKSDSGSTTPVVEELPELKIDAVKADEKPEVKEDAKTEAKPVAEKEVTDKAATEK
-64 VAAEKPIEEKTETKS
+64 SDKEQADKKEADKEKTNKETS
-79 AVVEKATE
+79 EKAATE
-87 LKEVK
+87 KAQDDVKTVLTQLTSEAEVMATVASNFSDKEVK
-92 AEAKKEVN
+92 DVEAKQK
-100 KATLQAK
+100 L
-107 ISQLDNLFVT
+107 
-117 LAEKELSE
+117 
-125 DKQVK
+125 
-130 TVSAAVELNKA
+130 SAAIAAVKLEAVASKGLLSSDA
-141 KDLVVSETATQEQVD
+141 SKDQMV
-156 AQVAA
+156 AQVNRLSA
-161 LEAAINNL
+161 
-169 NKVEKTAEKAV
+169 
-180 DKKEEK
+180 
-186 SETKVAKE
+186 
-194 NLEKAVSEAKAV
+194 
-206 NQAATTF
+206 
-213 ATKEVKEE
+213 
-221 APKAEIKAAVATS
+221 
-234 EKEIAKALDIF
+234 
-245 NSDSSTKSYADQ
+245 
-257 QRKELE
+257 
-263 KAIEAVYVTMQ
+263 AIEAVYTEMK
-274 RAGHR
+274 RAGHA
-279 GKVEAVLADTPS
+279 GKVESVLAATAS
-291 KITGKDVFR
+291 KITGKDVFK
-300 DGETVNAV
+300 DGETVKAV

-322 TGWGVDTTISTST
+322 TGWGFDTTISTST

-352 GAGLAVN
+352 GAGLANN

-441 NLSGSGYLAPQIS
+441 NLSGDGYLAPQIS

-514 LRTDSDVRYG
+514 LKTDSDVRYG

-533 PNADFTEFKELAGS
+533 PNADFTEFKELEGS

-554 NTASTITPNKGDSIT
+554 NTASTINPNKGDSIT

-593 DSGFTLT
+593 DTGFTLT

-643 SEYSKITYENGL
+643 SEYSNITYENGL

-675 ESINGGKED
+675 ESINGEKED
-684 VITKVPNGWS
+684 VITTVPNGWS
-694 INGDGKVQGEP
+694 VKGDGKVQGEP

-750 KYDVSNDHVDLVKE
+750 KYDVSNDNVDLVKE

-775 PPENA
+775 PAENA

-804 INGSAFVTPAEYDY
+804 INGSAFVNPVNYDY

-832 FVYADNVANLAGTE
+832 FVYADDVKGLAGTE
-846 VFPSQ
+846 VFPPE

-944 PIPGVAEITE
+944 AIPGVAEITE

-963 KEDEVK
+963 KEADVK

-990 GKFDTDKDTDQEFK
+990 GKFDKDKDTDQEFK
-1004 VILKQKEVTVTPD
+1004 VTLKAKEVTVTPD
-1017 QPKTPGTPVDPNNPE
+1017 QPKTPGTPVDPNNPD

-1038 GLEEKDLNKTV
+1038 GLEEKNLNKTV
-1049 TRTITYVYEDGT
+1049 TRTITYVYADGT

-1081 TAKVNLVT
+1081 EAKVNLVT
-1089 GEVTY
+1089 GEVNY

-1099 AKDLPEV
+1099 AKDLAEV
-1106 KSPVVKGFVADK
+1106 KSPVVTGFLADK
-1118 ASVPVVNVTGDS
+1118 ASVALVNVTGDS
-1130 KDTTEVVTYKP
+1130 EDIKEVVTYKP

-1151 QPTNPIKYPNNPDD
+1151 QPTTPIKYPNNPND
-1165 PTKPGTDK
+1165 PTKPGDK
-1173 PVLPYVPGMTPKDG
+1173 PILPYEPGMTPKDG
-1187 NGQPLKPV
+1187 NDQPLKPV
-1195 DPQDPT
+1195 DPADPT
-1201 KGYIIPDI
+1201 KGYIVPDL
-1209 PQDPTQSTPINYVKD
+1209 PTDPSQDTPINYVKD

-1237 NPIPGVDAITEQGD
+1237 NPIPGVDAITEEGD

-1256 TKEDEVKA
+1256 TKEADVKA

-1288 TDKDTDQEFKVILK
+1288 KDKDTDQEFKVTLK
-1302 QKEVTVT
+1302 AKEVTVT

-1401 SPVVKGFLAD
+1401 SPVVKG
-1411 KASVPATKV
+1411 
-1420 TGDSKDTTEVVTY
+1420 
-1433 KPIGSWIPNI
+1433 
-1443 PGQPTSPI
+1443 
-1451 KYPNDPTD
+1451 
-1459 PTKPGK
+1459 
-1465 PTEVLPYVPGYTPK
+1465 
-1479 DKDGNPLK
+1479 
-1487 PVDPQDPTKG
+1487 
-1497 YEVPNLPTDPSQNTV
+1497 
-1512 INYVKDTQKA
+1512 
-1522 KTTFVDEKGNPIPG
+1522 
-1536 VDAITE
+1536 
-1542 EGDSDTPLTKE
+1542 
-1553 SEVKAKIKELENKGY
+1553 
-1568 ELVSNT
+1568 
-1574 YPEGGKF
+1574 
-1581 DKDKDTD
+1581 
-1588 QEFKVTLKAKEVTV
+1588 
-1602 TPDQPKTPGTP
+1602 
-1613 VDPNNPEGPKYPAG
+1613 
-1627 LEEKDLNKTVT
+1627 
-1638 RTITYV
+1638 
-1644 YADGTPVLNED
+1644 
-1655 GTPKTV
+1655 
-1661 TQEAKF
+1661 
-1667 TREAKVNLVTGEV
+1667 
-1680 TYGDWTPEQD
+1680 
-1690 LAEVKSPVVKGYLAD
+1690 YLAD

-1713 VTADSKD
+1713 VTADSENTK
-1720 TTEVV
+1720 EVV

-1758 KPTETLP
+1758 QPTETLP
-1765 YVPGFTPVDKD
+1765 YVPGFTPEDKD
-1776 GNPLKPVDPQD
+1776 GNPLKPVDPTD
-1787 PTKGYI
+1787 PTKGYV
-1793 VPDIPTDPG
+1793 VPNIPADPSQ
-1802 KDTVIN
+1802 DTVIN
-1808 YEANDANLV
+1808 YVANKANLV
-1817 VKYVDENGKDLIPAE
+1817 VKYVDEKGKDLIPSE
-1832 TTKGKVGDEYT
+1832 TTEGKVGDEYT
-1843 TTGKVIN
+1843 TSGKVIT
-1850 GYVLVRVEGET
+1850 GYVLDRVEGEA
-1861 KGKIGKDGSTVTY
+1861 KGKIGTDGTTVTY

-1898 DPTDPTKPGKPTE
+1898 DPTDPTKPGQPTE
-1911 TLPYVPGFTP
+1911 TLPYVPGYTP
-1921 VDKDGNPLKPVDP
+1921 KDGNGQPLKPVDP

-1951 EDTVINYVANKANL
+1951 QDTVINYVANKANL
-1965 VVKYVDENGKDLIP
+1965 VVKYVDEKGKDLIP
-1979 AETTEGKEGDEYTT
+1979 SETTEGKVGDEYTT
-1993 SGKVIPGY
+1993 TGKVIPGY

-2011 GKIGKDGST
+2011 GKIGTDGST
-2020 VTYVYKPL
+2020 
-2028 GSWVTNIPGQ
+2028 I
-2038 PTSQIK
+2038 
-2044 YPNDPTD
+2044 
-2051 PTKPGSERPVLPYV
+2051 
-2065 PGYTPVDGNG
+2065 
-2075 NPLKP
+2075 
-2080 VDPQDPTKGYIIP
+2080 
-2093 DIPTNPGQD
+2093 
-2102 TVINYVAN
+2102 
-2110 KANLVVK
+2110 
-2117 YVDENGKD
+2117 
-2125 LIPAETT
+2125 
-2132 EGKVGDEYSTTGK
+2132 
-2145 VINGYVLVRVDGE
+2145 
-2158 TKGKIGKDG
+2158 
-2167 STVTYVYKP
+2167 TYVYKP

-2187 PTSPIK
+2187 PTNPIK

-2199 DPTKPGKPTET
+2199 DPTKPGQPTET
-2210 LPYVPGFT
+2210 LPYVPGYT
-2218 PVDKDGNPL
+2218 PKDGNGQPL

-2245 TDPSEDTV
+2245 TDPSQDTV
-2253 INYVANK
+2253 INYEANK
-2260 ANLVVKYVD
+2260 AKLVVKYVD
-2269 ENGKDLIPAETTEG
+2269 ENGKDLIPSETTEG
-2283 KEGDEYTTSGK
+2283 KVGDEYTTTGK
-2294 VIPGYVLVRV
+2294 VIPGHLLVRV
-2304 DGEAKGK
+2304 DGDAKGK
-2311 IGKDGSTVTYV
+2311 IGTEGSTVTYV
-2322 YKPLGSWV
+2322 YKPIGSWIP
-2330 TNIPGQPTSQIKYP
+2330 NIPGQPTNPIKYP
-2344 NDPTDPTKPGSERPV
+2344 NDPQDPTKPGSDKPV
-2359 LPYVPGYT
+2359 LPYVPGHT

-2373 NPLKPVDPQDPTKG
+2373 QPLKPVDPNDPTKG
-2387 YIIPDIPTN
+2387 YISPDIPTN
-2396 PGQDTVINYV
+2396 PGEDTPINYIPNV
-2406 ANPKPQPKQDQKP
+2406 TPNGDQNGYTPQPKPQPEQVMTYYVDENGKDIAPSEKGAQAPKGISGYEYVTTTKDPNGNLVHHYKKVATPQPVPSTPETPEQPVAP
-2419 VQPKANAQVKRL
+2419 VQPEQPTNPNQPAVPAPAETSVATDSATQPATPKYVDGQKELPNTGTEANAS
-2431 ANTGATETNT
+2431 
-2441 GLAGLGLAALGGM
+2441 LAALGLLGALGGFGL
-2454 LAAVRRRKEK
+2454 LARKKKED

>member
-7 TRMNNKKQFEKVNQ
+7 TKMNNKKQYEKVNH

-50 DTNKEEATVAATEK
+50 DTNKQETTVAVAEKAAATTTEEKAETAKVETPAVAEKAAETREVAPKAEVKEETTVKAAAKEEKAEEA
-64 VAAEKPIEEKTETKS
+64 
-79 AVVEKATE
+79 KA
-87 LKEVK
+87 
-92 AEAKKEVN
+92 KEVN
-100 KATLQAK
+100 KTALQAK
-107 ISQLDNLFVT
+107 ISQLDNLFVS
-117 LAEKELSE
+117 LAGQELTE
-125 DKQVK
+125 TKQTQ

-141 KDLVVSETATQEQVD
+141 KDLVAQASATQEQVD
-156 AQVAA
+156 AQEAA

-169 NKVEKTAEKAV
+169 NKVEKTAEKEA
-180 DKKEEK
+180 DKKEETKKEEK

-194 NLEKAVSEAKAV
+194 ELEKAVSEAKAV

-213 ATKEVKEE
+213 KTKQVKEA

-245 NSDSSTKSYADQ
+245 NSDSSTKEDADQ

-279 GKVEAVLADTPS
+279 GRVETVLADTAS
-291 KITGKDVFR
+291 KITGKDVLK
-300 DGETVNAV
+300 DGETVKAV
-308 TNAYVDMNADNTAP
+308 TNAYVDMNSDNTKP
-322 TGWGVDTTISTST
+322 VGWGFDTTISTST

-383 NNNNKSVPYWAQR
+383 NNNNKSIPYWAQR

-441 NLSGSGYLAPQIS
+441 NLSGNGYLAPQIS

-502 NNEQIGRSDSIV
+502 NNEQTGRSDSIV
-514 LRTDSDVRYG
+514 LKTDSDVRYG

-533 PNADFTEFKELAGS
+533 PNADFTEFKELEGS

-554 NTASTITPNKGDSIT
+554 NTASTINPNKGDSIT
-569 YRPQNRWSNARANE
+569 YRPASRWANVKANE
-583 NNVWILQDGR
+583 NNVWILNDGR
-593 DSGFTLT
+593 DTGFTLT

-607 ELELTVTEGTIQ
+607 ELELTVTEGSIQ
-619 EDSIVSMPLQSLGIE
+619 EGSIVSMPLQSLGIE

-775 PPENA
+775 PPENV

-879 INWKGTDGQSTD
+879 INWKGTNGQSTD

-944 PIPGVAEITE
+944 AIPGVAEITE

-1004 VILKQKEVTVTPD
+1004 VTLKQKEVTVTPD

-1038 GLEEKDLNKTV
+1038 GLEEKNLNKTV

-1089 GEVTY
+1089 KEVTY
-1094 GDWSE
+1094 GNWSD
-1099 AKDLPEV
+1099 AQDLAEV
-1106 KSPVVKGFVADK
+1106 KTQVVKGYLADK

-1130 KDTTEVVTYKP
+1130 EDIKEVITYTP

-1151 QPTNPIKYPNNPDD
+1151 ETPTPIKYPNHPTD
-1165 PTKPGTDK
+1165 PTKPGDK
-1173 PVLPYVPGMTPKDG
+1173 PVLPYVPGMTPKDA
-1187 NGQPLKPV
+1187 NNQPLKPV
-1195 DPQDPT
+1195 DPTDPT
-1201 KGYIIPDI
+1201 KGYIVPDL
-1209 PQDPTQSTPINYVKD
+1209 PTDPSQDTPINYVKD

-1237 NPIPGVDAITEQGD
+1237 NPIPGVEAITEEGD

-1256 TKEDEVKA
+1256 TKEAEVKA

-1288 TDKDTDQEFKVILK
+1288 TDKDTDQEFKVTLK

-1332 GLEEKDLNKT
+1332 GLEEKNLNKT

-1380 LVTGEVTYG
+1380 LVTGEVIYG
-1389 DWSEAKDLPEVK
+1389 NWSEAKDLEEVK
-1401 SPVVKGFLAD
+1401 SPVVKGF
-1411 KASVPATKV
+1411 
-1420 TGDSKDTTEVVTY
+1420 
-1433 KPIGSWIPNI
+1433 
-1443 PGQPTSPI
+1443 
-1451 KYPNDPTD
+1451 
-1459 PTKPGK
+1459 
-1465 PTEVLPYVPGYTPK
+1465 
-1479 DKDGNPLK
+1479 
-1487 PVDPQDPTKG
+1487 
-1497 YEVPNLPTDPSQNTV
+1497 
-1512 INYVKDTQKA
+1512 
-1522 KTTFVDEKGNPIPG
+1522 
-1536 VDAITE
+1536 
-1542 EGDSDTPLTKE
+1542 
-1553 SEVKAKIKELENKGY
+1553 
-1568 ELVSNT
+1568 
-1574 YPEGGKF
+1574 
-1581 DKDKDTD
+1581 
-1588 QEFKVTLKAKEVTV
+1588 
-1602 TPDQPKTPGTP
+1602 
-1613 VDPNNPEGPKYPAG
+1613 
-1627 LEEKDLNKTVT
+1627 
-1638 RTITYV
+1638 
-1644 YADGTPVLNED
+1644 
-1655 GTPKTV
+1655 
-1661 TQEAKF
+1661 
-1667 TREAKVNLVTGEV
+1667 
-1680 TYGDWTPEQD
+1680 
-1690 LAEVKSPVVKGYLAD
+1690 LAD

-1713 VTADSKD
+1713 VTADSEN

-1725 TYKPIGS
+1725 TYKPIGSWVPKIPGQPTNPIKYPNDPTDPTKPGQPTEVLPYVPGYTPQDKDGDPLKPVDSTDPTKGYVVPKIPTNPGEDTPINYVANKANLVVKYVDEKGKDLIPAETTEGKVGDEYTTTGKVINGYVLVRVEGEAKGKIGTDGSTVTYVYKPIGSWIPNIPGQPINPIKYPNDPQDPTKPGQPTEVLPYVPGYTPEDRDGNPLKPVDPTDPTKGYVVPNIPTDPSQDTVINYVANKVKLVVKYVDEKGKDLIPAETTEGKVGDEYTTTGKVINGYVLVRVEGEAKGKIGTDGSTVTYIYKPLGS

-1765 YVPGFTPVDKD
+1765 YVPG
-1776 GNPLKPVDPQD
+1776 
-1787 PTKGYI
+1787 
-1793 VPDIPTDPG
+1793 
-1802 KDTVIN
+1802 
-1808 YEANDANLV
+1808 
-1817 VKYVDENGKDLIPAE
+1817 
-1832 TTKGKVGDEYT
+1832 
-1843 TTGKVIN
+1843 
-1850 GYVLVRVEGET
+1850 
-1861 KGKIGKDGSTVTY
+1861 
-1874 VYKPIG
+1874 
-1880 SWIPNIPGQPTN
+1880 
-1892 PIKYPN
+1892 
-1898 DPTDPTKPGKPTE
+1898 
-1911 TLPYVPGFTP
+1911 
-1921 VDKDGNPLKPVDP
+1921 
-1934 QDPTKGY
+1934 
-1941 VVPNIPTDPS
+1941 
-1951 EDTVINYVANKANL
+1951 
-1965 VVKYVDENGKDLIP
+1965 
-1979 AETTEGKEGDEYTT
+1979 
-1993 SGKVIPGY
+1993 
-2001 VLVRVDGEAK
+2001 
-2011 GKIGKDGST
+2011 
-2020 VTYVYKPL
+2020 
-2028 GSWVTNIPGQ
+2028 
-2038 PTSQIK
+2038 
-2044 YPNDPTD
+2044 
-2051 PTKPGSERPVLPYV
+2051 
-2065 PGYTPVDGNG
+2065 YTPVDGNG

-2080 VDPQDPTKGYIIP
+2080 VDPQDPTKGYIVP

-2102 TVINYVAN
+2102 T
-2110 KANLVVK
+2110 L
-2117 YVDENGKD
+2117 
-2125 LIPAETT
+2125 
-2132 EGKVGDEYSTTGK
+2132 
-2145 VINGYVLVRVDGE
+2145 
-2158 TKGKIGKDG
+2158 
-2167 STVTYVYKP
+2167 
-2176 IGSWIPNIPGQ
+2176 
-2187 PTSPIK
+2187 
-2193 YPNDPT
+2193 
-2199 DPTKPGKPTET
+2199 
-2210 LPYVPGFT
+2210 
-2218 PVDKDGNPL
+2218 
-2227 KPVDPQDPTKGYV
+2227 
-2240 VPNIP
+2240 
-2245 TDPSEDTV
+2245 
-2253 INYVANK
+2253 
-2260 ANLVVKYVD
+2260 
-2269 ENGKDLIPAETTEG
+2269 
-2283 KEGDEYTTSGK
+2283 
-2294 VIPGYVLVRV
+2294 
-2304 DGEAKGK
+2304 
-2311 IGKDGSTVTYV
+2311 
-2322 YKPLGSWV
+2322 
-2330 TNIPGQPTSQIKYP
+2330 
-2344 NDPTDPTKPGSERPV
+2344 
-2359 LPYVPGYT
+2359 
-2367 PVDGNG
+2367 
-2373 NPLKPVDPQDPTKG
+2373 
-2387 YIIPDIPTN
+2387 
-2396 PGQDTVINYV
+2396 INYV
-2406 ANPKPQPKQDQKP
+2406 ANPKPQQDKDQKPQPKPAVTPEKP
-2419 VQPKANAQVKRL
+2419 VQPKVNGQVKRL

-2441 GLAGLGLAALGGM
+2441 GLAGLGLATFAGM
-2454 LAAVRRRKEK
+2454 LAAARRRKEK

>member
-1 MFSKNN
+1 MYSRMEKYHGRRAQRFSIRKYS
-7 TRMNNKKQFEKVNQ
+7 F
-21 YGIKKF
+21 G
-27 NAGTASVLIA
+27 AASVL
-37 SAFMFLGGAAQAA
+37 LGTALVLGANGVQA
-50 DTNKEEATVAATEK
+50 EETVAVNPATSEQSNSDKNLSSSTLSTPVVEELPELKIDAVKADEKPEVKEDAKTEAKPVAEKEVTVKAEKEKPAKDQTDKKETDKEKTAKIETEK
-64 VAAEKPIEEKTETKS
+64 AQDEVKTVLTQLTSEADVMASVAS
-79 AVVEKATE
+79 NFSD
-87 LKEVK
+87 KEVK
-92 AEAKKEVN
+92 DESAKKELAV
-100 KATLQAK
+100 K
-107 ISQLDNLFVT
+107 IE
-117 LAEKELSE
+117 A
-125 DKQVK
+125 VK
-130 TVSAAVELNKA
+130 
-141 KDLVVSETATQEQVD
+141 
-156 AQVAA
+156 
-161 LEAAINNL
+161 LEAA
-169 NKVEKTAEKAV
+169 
-180 DKKEEK
+180 K
-186 SETKVAKE
+186 SNDLLSSDASKDQMVAQ
-194 NLEKAVSEAKAV
+194 V
-206 NQAATTF
+206 NRLSA
-213 ATKEVKEE
+213 
-221 APKAEIKAAVATS
+221 
-234 EKEIAKALDIF
+234 
-245 NSDSSTKSYADQ
+245 
-257 QRKELE
+257 
-263 KAIEAVYVTMQ
+263 AIEAVYTEMK
-274 RAGHR
+274 RAGHA
-279 GKVEAVLADTPS
+279 GKVESVLAATAS
-291 KITGKDVFR
+291 KITGKDVFK
-300 DGETVNAV
+300 DGETVKAV

-322 TGWGVDTTISTST
+322 TGWGFDTTISTST

-441 NLSGSGYLAPQIS
+441 NLSGDGYLAPQIS

-514 LRTDSDVRYG
+514 LKTDSDVRYG

-533 PNADFTEFKELAGS
+533 PNADFTEFKELEGS

-554 NTASTITPNKGDSIT
+554 NTASTINPNKGDSIT

-593 DSGFTLT
+593 DTGFTLT

-643 SEYSKITYENGL
+643 SEYSNITYEYGL

-675 ESINGGKED
+675 ESINGEKED
-684 VITKVPNGWS
+684 VITTVPNGWS
-694 INGDGKVQGEP
+694 VKGDGKVQGEP

-775 PPENA
+775 PPENVK
-780 RGTLSVTKT
+780 GTLSVTKT

-832 FVYADNVANLAGTE
+832 FVYADNVVGLAGTD

-864 AEGKAVINSNDRPVY
+864 AQGKAVINSNDRPVY

-944 PIPGVAEITE
+944 AIPGVAEITE

-963 KEDEVK
+963 KEADVK

-1017 QPKTPGTPVDPNNPE
+1017 QPKTPGTPVDPNNPD

-1081 TAKVNLVT
+1081 EAKVNLVT

-1099 AKDLPEV
+1099 AKDLAEV
-1106 KSPVVKGFVADK
+1106 KSPVVTGFLADK

-1130 KDTTEVVTYKP
+1130 KDITEVVTYKPIGSWIPNIPGQPTNPIKYPNNPDDPTKPGKPTETLPYVEGFTPKDKDGNPLKPVDPTDPTKGYVVPDLPTDPSQDTPINYVKDTQKAKTTFVDEKGNPIPGVDAITEEGDSDTPLTKEAEVKAKIKELENKGYELVSNTYPEGGKFDKDKDTDQEFKVTLKAKEVTVTPDQPKTPGTPVDPNNPDGPKYPAGLEEKDLNKTVTRTITYVYEDGTPVLNEDGTPKTVTQEAKFTREAKVNLVTGEVTYGDWTPAQDLAEVKSPVVKGYLADKASVPTTKVTADSKDATEVVTYKP

-1201 KGYIIPDI
+1201 KGYVIPDI
-1209 PQDPTQSTPINYVKD
+1209 PNDPTQSTP
-1224 TQKAKTTFVDEKG
+1224 
-1237 NPIPGVDAITEQGD
+1237 
-1251 SDTPL
+1251 
-1256 TKEDEVKA
+1256 
-1264 KIKEL
+1264 
-1269 ENKGYELVSN
+1269 
-1279 TYPEGGKFD
+1279 
-1288 TDKDTDQEFKVILK
+1288 
-1302 QKEVTVT
+1302 
-1309 PDQPKTPGTPVDPNN
+1309 
-1324 PEGPKYPA
+1324 
-1332 GLEEKDLNKT
+1332 
-1342 VTRTI
+1342 
-1347 TYVYEDGTPVLNED
+1347 
-1361 GTPKTVTQEAK
+1361 
-1372 FTREAKVN
+1372 
-1380 LVTGEVTYG
+1380 
-1389 DWSEAKDLPEVK
+1389 
-1401 SPVVKGFLAD
+1401 
-1411 KASVPATKV
+1411 
-1420 TGDSKDTTEVVTY
+1420 
-1433 KPIGSWIPNI
+1433 
-1443 PGQPTSPI
+1443 
-1451 KYPNDPTD
+1451 
-1459 PTKPGK
+1459 
-1465 PTEVLPYVPGYTPK
+1465 
-1479 DKDGNPLK
+1479 
-1487 PVDPQDPTKG
+1487 
-1497 YEVPNLPTDPSQNTV
+1497 

-1553 SEVKAKIKELENKGY
+1553 ADVKAKIKELENKGY

-1613 VDPNNPEGPKYPAG
+1613 VDPNNPDGPKYPAG

-1644 YADGTPVLNED
+1644 YEDGTPVLNED
-1655 GTPKTV
+1655 GTPKVV

-1667 TREAKVNLVTGEV
+1667 TREAKVNLVTGDV
-1680 TYGDWTPEQD
+1680 TYGDWTPAQD

-1705 KATVPATK
+1705 KASVPTTK

-1720 TTEVV
+1720 ATEVV

-1732 WIPNIPGQPTNPIKY
+1732 WIPNIPGQPTTPIKY
-1747 PNDPT
+1747 PNDPQ

-1758 KPTETLP
+1758 QPTEVLP
-1765 YVPGFTPVDKD
+1765 YVPGFTPEDKD
-1776 GNPLKPVDPQD
+1776 GNPLKPVDPTD
-1787 PTKGYI
+1787 PTKGYV
-1793 VPDIPTDPG
+1793 VPNIPTDPSQ
-1802 KDTVIN
+1802 DTVIN
-1808 YEANDANLV
+1808 YVANKAKLV
-1817 VKYVDENGKDLIPAE
+1817 VKYVDEKGKDLIPSE
-1832 TTKGKVGDEYT
+1832 TTEGKVGDEYT
-1843 TTGKVIN
+1843 TTGKVIP
-1850 GYVLVRVEGET
+1850 GHLLVRVDGDA
-1861 KGKIGKDGSTVTY
+1861 KGKIGTDGSTVTY

-1880 SWIPNIPGQPTN
+1880 SWIPNIPGQPTS

-1898 DPTDPTKPGKPTE
+1898 DPADPTKPGQPTE
-1911 TLPYVPGFTP
+1911 VLPYVPGFTP
-1921 VDKDGNPLKPVDP
+1921 EDKDGNPLKPVDP
-1934 QDPTKGY
+1934 TDPTKGY

-1951 EDTVINYVANKANL
+1951 
-1965 VVKYVDENGKDLIP
+1965 
-1979 AETTEGKEGDEYTT
+1979 
-1993 SGKVIPGY
+1993 
-2001 VLVRVDGEAK
+2001 
-2011 GKIGKDGST
+2011 
-2020 VTYVYKPL
+2020 
-2028 GSWVTNIPGQ
+2028 
-2038 PTSQIK
+2038 
-2044 YPNDPTD
+2044 
-2051 PTKPGSERPVLPYV
+2051 
-2065 PGYTPVDGNG
+2065 
-2075 NPLKP
+2075 
-2080 VDPQDPTKGYIIP
+2080 
-2093 DIPTNPGQD
+2093 QD

-2110 KANLVVK
+2110 KAKLVVK
-2117 YVDENGKD
+2117 YVDEKGKD
-2125 LIPAETT
+2125 LIPSETT
-2132 EGKVGDEYSTTGK
+2132 EGKVGDEYTTTGK
-2145 VINGYVLVRVDGE
+2145 VVPGHLLVRVEGE
-2158 TKGKIGKDG
+2158 AKGKIGKDG

-2193 YPNDPT
+2193 YPNDPA
-2199 DPTKPGKPTET
+2199 DPTKPGQPTEV

-2218 PVDKDGNPL
+2218 PEDKDGNPL
-2227 KPVDPQDPTKGYV
+2227 KPVDPTDPTKGYV

-2245 TDPSEDTV
+2245 TDPS
-2253 INYVANK
+2253 
-2260 ANLVVKYVD
+2260 
-2269 ENGKDLIPAETTEG
+2269 
-2283 KEGDEYTTSGK
+2283 
-2294 VIPGYVLVRV
+2294 
-2304 DGEAKGK
+2304 
-2311 IGKDGSTVTYV
+2311 
-2322 YKPLGSWV
+2322 
-2330 TNIPGQPTSQIKYP
+2330 
-2344 NDPTDPTKPGSERPV
+2344 
-2359 LPYVPGYT
+2359 
-2367 PVDGNG
+2367 
-2373 NPLKPVDPQDPTKG
+2373 
-2387 YIIPDIPTN
+2387 
-2396 PGQDTVINYV
+2396 QDTVINYV
-2406 ANPKPQPKQDQKP
+2406 PNPREVEKPAKPAQPSKSSKQETPKYVEGQKELP
-2419 VQPKANAQVKRL
+2419 
-2431 ANTGATETNT
+2431 NTGTEASAS
-2441 GLAGLGLAALGGM
+2441 LASLGLLGALGGFGL
-2454 LAAVRRRKEK
+2454 LARKKKED

>member
-1 MFSKNN
+1 MGKYHGRRAQRFSIRKYS
-7 TRMNNKKQFEKVNQ
+7 F
-21 YGIKKF
+21 G
-27 NAGTASVLIA
+27 AASVLLGTALLLGANAVKADETSTA
-37 SAFMFLGGAAQAA
+37 STKTPEVTNSDKQKPDSAITTPVVEELPELKIDAVKA
-50 DTNKEEATVAATEK
+50 DEKPEVKEDAKTEAKPVAEKEVTVKAATEK
-64 VAAEKPIEEKTETKS
+64 SGKEQADKKEVAKEKTDKETP
-79 AVVEKATE
+79 EKAATE
-87 LKEVK
+87 KAATEKAQDEVKTVLTQLTSEADVMGTVASNFSDKEVK
-92 AEAKKEVN
+92 DDA
-100 KATLQAK
+100 
-107 ISQLDNLFVT
+107 S
-117 LAEKELSE
+117 
-125 DKQVK
+125 KQK
-130 TVSAAVELNKA
+130 LSAAIAAVKLEAVASKGLLSSDA
-141 KDLVVSETATQEQVD
+141 SKDQMV
-156 AQVAA
+156 AQVNRLSA
-161 LEAAINNL
+161 
-169 NKVEKTAEKAV
+169 
-180 DKKEEK
+180 
-186 SETKVAKE
+186 
-194 NLEKAVSEAKAV
+194 
-206 NQAATTF
+206 
-213 ATKEVKEE
+213 
-221 APKAEIKAAVATS
+221 
-234 EKEIAKALDIF
+234 
-245 NSDSSTKSYADQ
+245 
-257 QRKELE
+257 
-263 KAIEAVYVTMQ
+263 AIEAVYTEMK
-274 RAGHR
+274 RAGHA
-279 GKVEAVLADTPS
+279 GKVESVLAATAS
-291 KITGKDVFR
+291 KITGKDVFK
-300 DGETVNAV
+300 DGETVKAV

-322 TGWGVDTTISTST
+322 TGWGFDTTISTST

-352 GAGLAVN
+352 GAGLANN

-441 NLSGSGYLAPQIS
+441 NLSGNGYLAPQIS

-486 QGTSAS
+486 QGTSVS

-514 LRTDSDVRYG
+514 LKTDSDVRYG

-533 PNADFTEFKELAGS
+533 PNADFTEFKELEGS

-554 NTASTITPNKGDSIT
+554 NTASTIKPNKGDSIT
-569 YRPQNRWSNARANE
+569 YRPASRWANVKANE
-583 NNVWILQDGR
+583 NNVWILNDGR

-607 ELELTVTEGTIQ
+607 ELELTVTEGAIQ
-619 EDSIVSMPLQSLGIE
+619 EGSTVSMPLQSLGIE

-655 IKQGYVGN
+655 IKAGYVGN

-675 ESINGGKED
+675 ESVNGEKED
-684 VITKVPNGWS
+684 VTTTVPNGWEVH
-694 INGDGKVQGEP
+694 GDGKVQGEP

-716 LVTGE
+716 LVTGK

-775 PPENA
+775 PPENVK
-780 RGTLSVTKT
+780 GTLSVTKT

-832 FVYADNVANLAGTE
+832 FVYADNVAGLAGTE

-944 PIPGVAEITE
+944 AIPGVAEITE

-1017 QPKTPGTPVDPNNPE
+1017 QPKTPGTPVDPNNP
-1032 GPKYPA
+1032 
-1038 GLEEKDLNKTV
+1038 D
-1049 TRTITYVYEDGT
+1049 
-1061 PVLNEDGTP
+1061 
-1070 KTVTQEAKFTR
+1070 
-1081 TAKVNLVT
+1081 
-1089 GEVTY
+1089 
-1094 GDWSE
+1094 
-1099 AKDLPEV
+1099 
-1106 KSPVVKGFVADK
+1106 
-1118 ASVPVVNVTGDS
+1118 
-1130 KDTTEVVTYKP
+1130 
-1141 LGSWV
+1141 
-1146 PNIPG
+1146 
-1151 QPTNPIKYPNNPDD
+1151 
-1165 PTKPGTDK
+1165 
-1173 PVLPYVPGMTPKDG
+1173 
-1187 NGQPLKPV
+1187 
-1195 DPQDPT
+1195 
-1201 KGYIIPDI
+1201 
-1209 PQDPTQSTPINYVKD
+1209 
-1224 TQKAKTTFVDEKG
+1224 
-1237 NPIPGVDAITEQGD
+1237 
-1251 SDTPL
+1251 
-1256 TKEDEVKA
+1256 
-1264 KIKEL
+1264 
-1269 ENKGYELVSN
+1269 
-1279 TYPEGGKFD
+1279 
-1288 TDKDTDQEFKVILK
+1288 
-1302 QKEVTVT
+1302 
-1309 PDQPKTPGTPVDPNN
+1309 
-1324 PEGPKYPA
+1324 GPKYPA

-1389 DWSEAKDLPEVK
+1389 DWTPAQDLAEVK
-1401 SPVVKGFLAD
+1401 SPVVKGYLAD
-1411 KASVPATKV
+1411 KASVPVVTV

-1443 PGQPTSPI
+1443 PGQPTNPI
-1451 KYPNDPTD
+1451 KYPNNPDD

-1465 PTEVLPYVPGYTPK
+1465 PTETLPYVEGFTPK

-1487 PVDPQDPTKG
+1487 PVDPTDPTKG
-1497 YEVPNLPTDPSQNTV
+1497 YVVPDLPTDPSQDTP

-1553 SEVKAKIKELENKGY
+1553 ADVKAKIKELENKGY

-1613 VDPNNPEGPKYPAG
+1613 VDPNNPDGPKYPAG

-1644 YADGTPVLNED
+1644 YEDGTPVLNED

-1680 TYGDWTPEQD
+1680 TYGDWTPAQD

-1705 KATVPATK
+1705 KASVPTTK

-1720 TTEVV
+1720 ATEVV

-1732 WIPNIPGQPTNPIKY
+1732 WIPNIPGQPTTPIKY
-1747 PNDPT
+1747 PNDPA

-1758 KPTETLP
+1758 QPTDVLP
-1765 YVPGFTPVDKD
+1765 YVPGFTPEDKD
-1776 GNPLKPVDPQD
+1776 GNPLKPVDPTD
-1787 PTKGYI
+1787 PTKGYV
-1793 VPDIPTDPG
+1793 VPNIPTDPSQ
-1802 KDTVIN
+1802 DTVIN
-1808 YEANDANLV
+1808 YVANKAKLV
-1817 VKYVDENGKDLIPAE
+1817 VKYVDEKGKDLIPSE
-1832 TTKGKVGDEYT
+1832 TTEGKVGDEYT
-1843 TTGKVIN
+1843 TTGKVVP
-1850 GYVLVRVEGET
+1850 GHLLVRVEGEA

-1880 SWIPNIPGQPTN
+1880 SWIPNIPGQPTT

-1898 DPTDPTKPGKPTE
+1898 DPADPTKPGQPTDV
-1911 TLPYVPGFTP
+1911 LPYVPGFTP
-1921 VDKDGNPLKPVDP
+1921 EDKDGNPLKPVDP
-1934 QDPTKGY
+1934 TDPTKGY

-1951 EDTVINYVANKANL
+1951 
-1965 VVKYVDENGKDLIP
+1965 
-1979 AETTEGKEGDEYTT
+1979 
-1993 SGKVIPGY
+1993 
-2001 VLVRVDGEAK
+2001 
-2011 GKIGKDGST
+2011 
-2020 VTYVYKPL
+2020 
-2028 GSWVTNIPGQ
+2028 
-2038 PTSQIK
+2038 
-2044 YPNDPTD
+2044 
-2051 PTKPGSERPVLPYV
+2051 
-2065 PGYTPVDGNG
+2065 
-2075 NPLKP
+2075 
-2080 VDPQDPTKGYIIP
+2080 
-2093 DIPTNPGQD
+2093 QD

-2110 KANLVVK
+2110 KAKLVVK
-2117 YVDENGKD
+2117 YVDEKGKD
-2125 LIPAETT
+2125 LIPSETT
-2132 EGKVGDEYSTTGK
+2132 EGKVGDEYTTTGK
-2145 VINGYVLVRVDGE
+2145 VVPGHLLVRVEGE
-2158 TKGKIGKDG
+2158 AKGKIGKDG

-2187 PTSPIK
+2187 PTTPIK
-2193 YPNDPT
+2193 YPNDPA
-2199 DPTKPGKPTET
+2199 DPTKPGQPTDV

-2218 PVDKDGNPL
+2218 PEDKDGNPL
-2227 KPVDPQDPTKGYV
+2227 KPVDPTDPTKGYV

-2245 TDPSEDTV
+2245 TDPSQDTV

-2260 ANLVVKYVD
+2260 AKLVVKYVD
-2269 ENGKDLIPAETTEG
+2269 EKGKDLIPSETTEG
-2283 KEGDEYTTSGK
+2283 KVGDEYTTTGK
-2294 VIPGYVLVRV
+2294 VVPGHLLVRV
-2304 DGEAKGK
+2304 EGEAKGK

-2322 YKPLGSWV
+2322 YKPIGSWIP
-2330 TNIPGQPTSQIKYP
+2330 NIPGQPTTPIKYP
-2344 NDPTDPTKPGSERPV
+2344 NDPADPTKPGQPTDV
-2359 LPYVPGYT
+2359 LPYVPGFT
-2367 PVDGNG
+2367 PEDKDG
-2373 NPLKPVDPQDPTKG
+2373 NPLKPVDPTDPTKG
-2387 YIIPDIPTN
+2387 YVVPNIPTD
-2396 PGQDTVINYV
+2396 PSQDTVINYV
-2406 ANPKPQPKQDQKP
+2406 PNPREVEKPAKPAQPSQPSKQETPKYVEGQKELP
-2419 VQPKANAQVKRL
+2419 
-2431 ANTGATETNT
+2431 NTGTEASAS
-2441 GLAGLGLAALGGM
+2441 LASLGLLGALGGFGL
-2454 LAAVRRRKEK
+2454 LARKKKED

>member
-1 MFSKNN
+1 MYSRMEKYHGRRAQRFSIRKYS
-7 TRMNNKKQFEKVNQ
+7 F
-21 YGIKKF
+21 G
-27 NAGTASVLIA
+27 AASVLLGTALLLGANAVKADETSTA
-37 SAFMFLGGAAQAA
+37 SAKTPEVTNSDKQKSDSGSTTPVVEELPELKIDAVKA
-50 DTNKEEATVAATEK
+50 DEKSEVKADEKPEVKEDAKTEAKPVAKPVAEKEVTDKAATEK
-64 VAAEKPIEEKTETKS
+64 SDKEQADKKEADKEKTNKETS
-79 AVVEKATE
+79 EKAATE
-87 LKEVK
+87 KAQDDVKTVLTQLTSEADVMATVASNFSDKEVK
-92 AEAKKEVN
+92 DEA
-100 KATLQAK
+100 
-107 ISQLDNLFVT
+107 S
-117 LAEKELSE
+117 
-125 DKQVK
+125 KQK
-130 TVSAAVELNKA
+130 LSAAIATVKLEAVASKGLLSSDA
-141 KDLVVSETATQEQVD
+141 SKDQMV
-156 AQVAA
+156 AQVNRLSA
-161 LEAAINNL
+161 
-169 NKVEKTAEKAV
+169 
-180 DKKEEK
+180 
-186 SETKVAKE
+186 
-194 NLEKAVSEAKAV
+194 
-206 NQAATTF
+206 
-213 ATKEVKEE
+213 
-221 APKAEIKAAVATS
+221 
-234 EKEIAKALDIF
+234 
-245 NSDSSTKSYADQ
+245 
-257 QRKELE
+257 
-263 KAIEAVYVTMQ
+263 AIEAVYTEMK
-274 RAGHR
+274 RAGHA
-279 GKVEAVLADTPS
+279 GKVESVLAATAS
-291 KITGKDVFR
+291 KITGKDVFK
-300 DGETVNAV
+300 DGETVKAV

-322 TGWGVDTTISTST
+322 TGWGFDTTISTST

-441 NLSGSGYLAPQIS
+441 NLSGNGYLAPQIS
-454 KDTPYTATIKID
+454 KDTDYKATIKID

-514 LRTDSDVRYG
+514 LKTDSDVRYG

-533 PNADFTEFKELAGS
+533 PNADFTEFKELEGS

-593 DSGFTLT
+593 DTGFTLT

-655 IKQGYVGN
+655 IKEGYVGN

-675 ESINGGKED
+675 ESVNGEKED
-684 VITKVPNGWS
+684 VITTVPNGWS
-694 INGDGKVQGEP
+694 IKGDGKVQGEP

-750 KYDVSNDHVDLVKE
+750 KYDVSNDPVDLVKE

-775 PPENA
+775 PPENVK
-780 RGTLSVTKT
+780 GTLSVTKT

-832 FVYADNVANLAGTE
+832 FVYADNVAGLAGTD

-944 PIPGVAEITE
+944 AIPGVAEITE

-963 KEDEVK
+963 KEADVK

-1004 VILKQKEVTVTPD
+1004 VTLKQKEVTVTPD
-1017 QPKTPGTPVDPNNPE
+1017 QPKTPGTPVDPNNP
-1032 GPKYPA
+1032 
-1038 GLEEKDLNKTV
+1038 D
-1049 TRTITYVYEDGT
+1049 
-1061 PVLNEDGTP
+1061 
-1070 KTVTQEAKFTR
+1070 
-1081 TAKVNLVT
+1081 
-1089 GEVTY
+1089 
-1094 GDWSE
+1094 
-1099 AKDLPEV
+1099 
-1106 KSPVVKGFVADK
+1106 
-1118 ASVPVVNVTGDS
+1118 
-1130 KDTTEVVTYKP
+1130 
-1141 LGSWV
+1141 
-1146 PNIPG
+1146 
-1151 QPTNPIKYPNNPDD
+1151 
-1165 PTKPGTDK
+1165 
-1173 PVLPYVPGMTPKDG
+1173 
-1187 NGQPLKPV
+1187 
-1195 DPQDPT
+1195 
-1201 KGYIIPDI
+1201 
-1209 PQDPTQSTPINYVKD
+1209 
-1224 TQKAKTTFVDEKG
+1224 
-1237 NPIPGVDAITEQGD
+1237 
-1251 SDTPL
+1251 
-1256 TKEDEVKA
+1256 
-1264 KIKEL
+1264 
-1269 ENKGYELVSN
+1269 
-1279 TYPEGGKFD
+1279 
-1288 TDKDTDQEFKVILK
+1288 
-1302 QKEVTVT
+1302 
-1309 PDQPKTPGTPVDPNN
+1309 
-1324 PEGPKYPA
+1324 GPKYPA

-1389 DWSEAKDLPEVK
+1389 DWTPAQDLAEVK
-1401 SPVVKGFLAD
+1401 SPVVKGYLAD
-1411 KASVPATKV
+1411 KASVPVVTV

-1443 PGQPTSPI
+1443 PGQPTNPI
-1451 KYPNDPTD
+1451 KYPNNPDD

-1465 PTEVLPYVPGYTPK
+1465 PTETLPYVPGFTPK

-1487 PVDPQDPTKG
+1487 PVNPNNPEEG
-1497 YEVPNLPTDPSQNTV
+1497 YEVPSIPTDPSQDTP

-1553 SEVKAKIKELENKGY
+1553 AEVKAKIKELENKGY

-1613 VDPNNPEGPKYPAG
+1613 VDPNNPDGPKYPAG

-1644 YADGTPVLNED
+1644 YEDGTPVLNED

-1680 TYGDWTPEQD
+1680 TYGDWTPAQD

-1705 KATVPATK
+1705 KASVPTTK

-1720 TTEVV
+1720 ATEVV

-1732 WIPNIPGQPTNPIKY
+1732 WIPNIPGQPTTPIKY
-1747 PNDPT
+1747 PNDPA

-1758 KPTETLP
+1758 QPTEVLP
-1765 YVPGFTPVDKD
+1765 YVPGFTPEDKD
-1776 GNPLKPVDPQD
+1776 GNPLKPVDPTD
-1787 PTKGYI
+1787 PTKGYV
-1793 VPDIPTDPG
+1793 VPNIPTDPSQ
-1802 KDTVIN
+1802 DTVIN
-1808 YEANDANLV
+1808 YVANKAKLV
-1817 VKYVDENGKDLIPAE
+1817 VKYVDENGKDLIPSE
-1832 TTKGKVGDEYT
+1832 TTEGKVGDEYT
-1843 TTGKVIN
+1843 TTGKVIP
-1850 GYVLVRVEGET
+1850 GHLLVRVEGEA

-1880 SWIPNIPGQPTN
+1880 SWIPNIPGQPTT

-1898 DPTDPTKPGKPTE
+1898 DPADPTKPGKPTDV
-1911 TLPYVPGFTP
+1911 LPYVPGFTP
-1921 VDKDGNPLKPVDP
+1921 EDKDGNPLKPVDP
-1934 QDPTKGY
+1934 TDPTKGY

-1951 EDTVINYVANKANL
+1951 QDTVINYVANKAKLVVKYVDENGKDLIPSETTEGKVGDEYTTTGKVIPGHLLVRVEGDAKGKIGKDGSTVTYVYKPIGSWIPNIPGQPTTPIKYPNDPADPTKPGKPTDVLPYVPGFTPEDKDGNPLKPVDPTDPTKGYVVPNIPTDPSQDTVINYVANKANL
-1965 VVKYVDENGKDLIP
+1965 VVKYVDEKGKDLLP
-1979 AETTEGKEGDEYTT
+1979 AETTEGKVGDEYAT
-1993 SGKVIPGY
+1993 SGKVIKGY

-2028 GSWVTNIPGQ
+2028 GSWVPNIPGQ
-2038 PTSQIK
+2038 PTDPIK

-2051 PTKPGSERPVLPYV
+2051 PTKPGKDKPVLPYV
-2065 PGYTPVDGNG
+2065 PGYTPKDKDG

-2080 VDPQDPTKGYIIP
+2080 VDPNDPTKGYEVP
-2093 DIPTNPGQD
+2093 NVPTNPGED
-2102 TVINYVAN
+2102 TPINYVAN

-2117 YVDENGKD
+2117 YVDEKGKD
-2125 LIPAETT
+2125 LLPAETT
-2132 EGKVGDEYSTTGK
+2132 EGKVGDEY
-2145 VINGYVLVRVDGE
+2145 
-2158 TKGKIGKDG
+2158 
-2167 STVTYVYKP
+2167 
-2176 IGSWIPNIPGQ
+2176 
-2187 PTSPIK
+2187 
-2193 YPNDPT
+2193 
-2199 DPTKPGKPTET
+2199 
-2210 LPYVPGFT
+2210 
-2218 PVDKDGNPL
+2218 
-2227 KPVDPQDPTKGYV
+2227 
-2240 VPNIP
+2240 
-2245 TDPSEDTV
+2245 
-2253 INYVANK
+2253 A
-2260 ANLVVKYVD
+2260 
-2269 ENGKDLIPAETTEG
+2269 
-2283 KEGDEYTTSGK
+2283 TSGK
-2294 VIPGYVLVRV
+2294 VIKGYVLVRV

-2330 TNIPGQPTSQIKYP
+2330 PNIPGQPTDPIKYP
-2344 NDPTDPTKPGSERPV
+2344 NDPTDPTKPGKDKPV

-2367 PVDGNG
+2367 PKDKDG
-2373 NPLKPVDPQDPTKG
+2373 NPLKPVDPNDPTKG
-2387 YIIPDIPTN
+2387 YEVPNVPTN
-2396 PGQDTVINYV
+2396 PGEDTPINYV
-2406 ANPKPQPKQDQKP
+2406 PNPREVEKPAKPAKPAQPSKQETPQYVEGQKELP
-2419 VQPKANAQVKRL
+2419 NTGTEANAS
-2431 ANTGATETNT
+2431 
-2441 GLAGLGLAALGGM
+2441 LAALGLLGALGGFGL
-2454 LAAVRRRKEK
+2454 LARKKKED